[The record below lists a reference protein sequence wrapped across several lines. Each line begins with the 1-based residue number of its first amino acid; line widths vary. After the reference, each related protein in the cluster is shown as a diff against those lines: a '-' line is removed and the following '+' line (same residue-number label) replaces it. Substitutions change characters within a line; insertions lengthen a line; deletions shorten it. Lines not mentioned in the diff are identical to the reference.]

1 MAEAFE
7 LYASFKIDTSG
18 YTQEL
23 NKIRQEMQ
31 QFQQELNSL
40 AVHPTFDGGR
50 FRAELQQAQQQ
61 STQATEEIQRLQQQ
75 IQSLQQTADGNGGS
89 GGSGGGVLSGFLSQL
104 DVIGDIASGQFLANM
119 AVNGINSIIDGI
131 TGSID
136 ESIERASD
144 LVETQ
149 NVVDV
154 TFEDSAD
161 TINKWAQEALNA
173 YGITETKAKQYSSTL
188 GAMLKSM
195 GIADDQVLQMSMDM
209 AGLAAD
215 MASFYNLD
223 HDTAFEK
230 IRSGI
235 SGETEPLKALGLNLS
250 VANLNAFALE
260 KGMTK
265 AFDKMSQAEQATLR
279 YQYLLEATKDA
290 QGDFARTG
298 DSFSNEMRKLQTN
311 LDRIKTEFGKGL
323 LGVVTPAIS
332 LLNNVL
338 SDKSYQYTTAEKIMQ
353 ERDES
358 IYDAQATYA
367 QSLTIVNSMR
377 NMEQESGEA
386 VKATKAWQEALE
398 NLKNVM
404 PGLSQYVDLTSDAIM
419 GNTERI
425 KQYVDTVNGVSLYG
439 AHDTAVTDAQA
450 AVDETEK
457 QLESLYARRDYLNS
471 LIVGSNAEEV
481 KAAYQD
487 AAESAYASFVR
498 TMSDIGD
505 YTFADTL
512 EEFMREAPDG
522 SSQYN
527 DIIRARK
534 GFYSDFHHTFTDVQE
549 NAWEMFTDAMNLQS
563 FDSSAAVGELEEV
576 NKKIE
581 ETNDVLNENQTVLAR
596 ATAEREAYKRA
607 HPEVEKQVKF
617 NKAIEDE
624 KKALEDLKTALK
636 DVDTYRADTLKKA
649 QEAYKGVAS
658 GFSFMVKS
666 NWQEMQDMLNS
677 TYSEENVMGWWGQ
690 NADALNLYNSQLQ
703 QARAAGVDVGILQ
716 NLSSYS
722 DENEALL
729 TRILDIAANPEKLKE
744 MNDEYQRAR
753 DAENAI
759 AETTTE
765 LKLANDETYQ
775 AMLET
780 VQKSLEAFEQKDA
793 ITAYMAE
800 NDSALLAG
808 IDDMRKTLEAEIPGI
823 NALLEQLGFKQIDYE
838 LKDKP
843 WLSDFFFGDAD
854 QREEDI
860 AHEKTAPTLKEQA
873 QARRAREQ
881 ARARSGYADMIEE
894 GLMPDDIKA
903 RAQRWNRFVEAKT
916 QEMNDIVDILE
927 QRMEEN
933 QRQREAEEAE
943 QWNNRATKYMPPLYM
958 MDTIIANEAH
968 PKFVPN
974 TYIGAPSSEQQEK
987 TTGGNFFSAIES
999 AIEAAKEIES
1009 RTIQEGFVT
1018 QSIFNTLGE
1027 MMENYKE
1034 SLKNNSAPNIFSNGD
1049 GVLFVQVTNPD
1060 EIANAVS
1067 GLPPTT
1073 INNTFSVDG
1082 KTVATAVAPIVNK
1095 TIGRG
1100 IRGNLMKVVR

>member
-31 QFQQELNSL
+31 QFQQELNSF
-40 AVHPTFDGGR
+40 AVHPTFDAGR

-75 IQSLQQTADGNGGS
+75 IQSLQEAADGGGS
-89 GGSGGGVLSGFLSQL
+89 GDSGGGVLSGFLSRL

-119 AVNGINSIIDGI
+119 AVNGINSIIDGV

-136 ESIERASD
+136 ESIGLASD

-154 TFEDSAD
+154 TFEDSAS

-235 SGETEPLKALGLNLS
+235 SGETEPLKALGINMS

-260 KGMTK
+260 KGMNK

-358 IYDAQATYA
+358 IYDAKATYA

-377 NMEQESGEA
+377 NMEQESGKA

-481 KAAYQD
+481 KAAYHD
-487 AAESAYASFVR
+487 VVENAYQSFVR
-498 TMSDIGD
+498 TMAGTNAN
-505 YTFADTL
+505 YTFANTFD
-512 EEFMREAPDG
+512 EFFA
-522 SSQYN
+522 SQY
-527 DIIRARK
+527 DEVDRAIR
-534 GFYSDFHHTFTDVQE
+534 GVGDSSINLFDFGDMQDA
-549 NAWEMFTDAMNLQS
+549 AWSKLTEAMSLQT
-563 FDSSAAVGELEEV
+563 FDSSAAAGELEDV
-576 NKKIE
+576 NRQIA
-581 ETNDVLNENQTVLAR
+581 ETNDKLNENQTALAR
-596 ATAEREAYKRA
+596 ATAEWEAYKRA
-607 HPEVEKQVKF
+607 HPEAEEQVKF
-617 NKAIEDE
+617 NEAVENE

-658 GFSFMVKS
+658 GMGYMVTHK
-666 NWQEMQDMLNS
+666 QEEMKKLLD
-677 TYSEENVMGWWGQ
+677 TDYSKENVLSWYGT
-690 NADALNLYNSQLQ
+690 NADALHAYNDALQ
-703 QARAAGVDVGILQ
+703 QAEAAGVDVGILSGLTTYSRDNDAYLSRLL
-716 NLSSYS
+716 NL
-722 DENEALL
+722 
-729 TRILDIAANPEKLKE
+729 TPEEIKQL
-744 MNDEYQRAR
+744 NADYQRAR
-753 DAENAI
+753 DEENAM
-759 AETTTE
+759 AETKTRYT
-765 LKLANDETYQ
+765 LADDETYQ

-793 ITAYMAE
+793 IAAYMAE
-800 NDSALLAG
+800 NNSAVLAG
-808 IDDMRKTLEAEIPGI
+808 IDDMKQTLVKEIPQI
-823 NALLEQLGFKQIDYE
+823 NALLKILGFNNKIETKIHEWTTDFSQNETPYDFLGDISTGKGRAANAPLAVGGHLMEYWAPNPKTNPQELADVLAALEAKQKENQKVREGNGYWDKVQEAADKAYE
-838 LKDKP
+838 NRKQVAENLT
-843 WLSDFFFGDAD
+843 FI
-854 QREEDI
+854 REMHTTLETMQ
-860 AHEKTAPTLKEQA
+860 ENYLTALKE
-873 QARRAREQ
+873 R
-881 ARARSGYADMIEE
+881 
-894 GLMPDDIKA
+894 K
-903 RAQRWNRFVEAKT
+903 
-916 QEMNDIVDILE
+916 
-927 QRMEEN
+927 
-933 QRQREAEEAE
+933 
-943 QWNNRATKYMPPLYM
+943 
-958 MDTIIANEAH
+958 
-968 PKFVPN
+968 
-974 TYIGAPSSEQQEK
+974 
-987 TTGGNFFSAIES
+987 
-999 AIEAAKEIES
+999 
-1009 RTIQEGFVT
+1009 
-1018 QSIFNTLGE
+1018 
-1027 MMENYKE
+1027 
-1034 SLKNNSAPNIFSNGD
+1034 APNITNNED
-1049 GVLFVQVTNPD
+1049 GVLWVRIENPAD
-1060 EIANAVS
+1060 VAKAVS

-1073 INNTFSVDG
+1073 IQNNFSVDG
-1082 KTVATAVAPIVNK
+1082 KMIATAIAPYVNSAIGG
-1095 TIGRG
+1095 TIRS
-1100 IRGNLMKVVR
+1100 NLMFKKWGD

>member
-23 NKIRQEMQ
+23 NKIRQEME

-40 AVHPTFDGGR
+40 AIHPTFDGGR
-50 FRAELQQAQQQ
+50 FQAELQQAQQQ
-61 STQATEEIQRLQQQ
+61 STQATEEIKRLQQQ
-75 IQSLQQTADGNGGS
+75 IQSLQQAAEDS
-89 GGSGGGVLSGFLSQL
+89 GDDSKNSITGLLKR
-104 DVIGDIASGQFLANM
+104 IGIVGEIASGQFLGNM
-119 AVNGINSIIDGI
+119 FVNGVNTVIDGV
-131 TGSID
+131 TGSIS
-136 ESIERASD
+136 ESIELASD
-144 LVETQ
+144 LTETQ

-154 TFEDSAD
+154 TFEDSAS

-235 SGETEPLKALGLNLS
+235 SGETEPLKALGINMS

-260 KGMTK
+260 KGMNK

-338 SDKSYQYTTAEKIMQ
+338 SDKSYQYKDAEKIYT
-353 ERDES
+353 ERNQALF
-358 IYDAQATYA
+358 DAQATYA
-367 QSLTIVNSMR
+367 ESMTIVNAMR
-377 NMEQESGEA
+377 NMEDESGEA
-386 VKATKAWQEALE
+386 IKSTDAWRLAIEELI
-398 NLKNVM
+398 NVM
-404 PGLSQYVDLTSDAIM
+404 PGLAQYVDLTSDAII
-419 GNTERI
+419 GNTESI
-425 KQYVDTVNGVSLYG
+425 NQYVDAVNGVSQYA
-439 AHDTAVTDAQA
+439 AHENAVNDAA
-450 AVDETEK
+450 ALVDADK
-457 QLESLYARRDYLNS
+457 QELAKLNAYNQYLQSIIDSAESGT
-471 LIVGSNAEEV
+471 IKAER
-481 KAAYQD
+481 KAAL
-487 AAESAYASFVR
+487 ERAYEYFKSTVPNLA
-498 TMSDIGD
+498 
-505 YTFADTL
+505 FADTW
-512 EEFMREAPDG
+512 EEFTKSSPG
-522 SSQYN
+522 NPSQYTQQQN
-527 DIIRARK
+527 VQK
-534 GFYSDFHHTFTDVQE
+534 GLKREYGYYQLTGTAADAWNQLMEAEEAYNNPSAYYIAQQQE
-549 NAWEMFTDAMNLQS
+549 NQKQIEATTQKLQE
-563 FDSSAAVGELEEV
+563 DTKAY
-576 NKKIE
+576 
-581 ETNDVLNENQTVLAR
+581 ND
-596 ATAEREAYKRA
+596 ATAAQNDF
-607 HPEVEKQVKF
+607 VESNEKAKKQYDF
-617 NKAIEDE
+617 DKAVEDE
-624 KKALEDLKTALK
+624 KKSLEDLKTALK
-636 DVDTYRADTLKKA
+636 DVETYRADTLKKA

-658 GFSFMVKS
+658 GMGYMVTHT
-666 NWQEMQDMLNS
+666 QEEMKKLLD
-677 TYSEENVMGWWGQ
+677 TDYSKENVLSWYGT
-690 NADALNLYNSQLQ
+690 NADALHAYNDALQ
-703 QARAAGVDVGILQ
+703 QAEAAGVDVGILSGLTTYSRDNDAYLSRLL
-716 NLSSYS
+716 NL
-722 DENEALL
+722 
-729 TRILDIAANPEKLKE
+729 TPEEIKQL
-744 MNDEYQRAR
+744 NADYQRAR
-753 DAENAI
+753 DEENAM
-759 AETTTE
+759 AETKTRYT
-765 LKLANDETYQ
+765 LADDETYQ

-793 ITAYMAE
+793 IAAYMAE
-800 NDSALLAG
+800 NNSAFLAG
-808 IDDMRKTLEAEIPGI
+808 INTMRETLEAEIPGI
-823 NALLEQLGFKQIDYE
+823 NALLEQLGLKQIDYE

-843 WLSDFFFGDAD
+843 WISDFFVRGDAD

-860 AHEKTAPTLKEQA
+860 AHEKAAPTLKEQA

-881 ARARSGYADMIEE
+881 ARARSGYADMIED

-903 RAQRWNRFVEAKT
+903 RAQRWNRLVEMKT

-943 QWNNRATKYMPPLYM
+943 QWNNRATKDMPPLYM
-958 MDTIIANEAH
+958 MDTIIANAAH

-999 AIEAAKEIES
+999 AIDAAKEIES
-1009 RTIQEGFVT
+1009 RTIQEDFVT
-1018 QSIFNTLGE
+1018 QSIFNALGE

-1034 SLKNNSAPNIFSNGD
+1034 SLRNNSAPNIFSNSD
-1049 GVLFVQVTNPD
+1049 GVLFVQVTNPG

-1095 TIGRG
+1095 IIGRG
-1100 IRGNLMKVVR
+1100 IRGNLMEVAR

>member
-1 MAEAFE
+1 M
-7 LYASFKIDTSG
+7 
-18 YTQEL
+18 
-23 NKIRQEMQ
+23 
-31 QFQQELNSL
+31 
-40 AVHPTFDGGR
+40 
-50 FRAELQQAQQQ
+50 
-61 STQATEEIQRLQQQ
+61 
-75 IQSLQQTADGNGGS
+75 
-89 GGSGGGVLSGFLSQL
+89 
-104 DVIGDIASGQFLANM
+104 
-119 AVNGINSIIDGI
+119 
-131 TGSID
+131 
-136 ESIERASD
+136 
-144 LVETQ
+144 
-149 NVVDV
+149 
-154 TFEDSAD
+154 
-161 TINKWAQEALNA
+161 
-173 YGITETKAKQYSSTL
+173 
-188 GAMLKSM
+188 
-195 GIADDQVLQMSMDM
+195 
-209 AGLAAD
+209 
-215 MASFYNLD
+215 
-223 HDTAFEK
+223 
-230 IRSGI
+230 
-235 SGETEPLKALGLNLS
+235 S

-260 KGMTK
+260 KGMNK

-358 IYDAQATYA
+358 IYDAKATYA

-377 NMEQESGEA
+377 NMEQESGKA

-481 KAAYQD
+481 KAAYHD
-487 AAESAYASFVR
+487 VVENAYQSFVR
-498 TMSDIGD
+498 TMAGTNAN
-505 YTFADTL
+505 YTFANTFD
-512 EEFMREAPDG
+512 EFFA
-522 SSQYN
+522 SQY
-527 DIIRARK
+527 DEVDRAIR
-534 GFYSDFHHTFTDVQE
+534 GVGDSSINLFDFGDMQAA
-549 NAWEMFTDAMNLQS
+549 AWSKLTEAMSLQT
-563 FDSSAAVGELEEV
+563 FDSSAAAGELEDV
-576 NKKIE
+576 NRQIE
-581 ETNDVLNENQTVLAR
+581 ETNDKLNENQTALAR
-596 ATAEREAYKRA
+596 ATAEWEAYKRA
-607 HPEVEKQVKF
+607 HPEAEEQVKF
-617 NKAIEDE
+617 NEAIEDE

-658 GFSFMVKS
+658 GTGYMVTHTRA
-666 NWQEMQDMLNS
+666 EMDKLLA
-677 TYSEENVMGWWGQ
+677 TDYSKENVLSWYGT
-690 NADALNLYNSQLQ
+690 NADALHAYNDALQ
-703 QARAAGVDVGILQ
+703 QAEEAGVDVGILSGLTTYSRNNDAYLSRLL
-716 NLSSYS
+716 NL
-722 DENEALL
+722 
-729 TRILDIAANPEKLKE
+729 TPEEIKQL
-744 MNDEYQRAR
+744 NADYQRAR
-753 DAENAI
+753 DEENAM
-759 AETTTE
+759 AETKTRYT
-765 LKLANDETYQ
+765 LANDETYQ

-793 ITAYMAE
+793 IAAYMAE
-800 NDSALLAG
+800 NNNSLLAG
-808 IDDMRKTLEAEIPGI
+808 IDKMRKTLEAEIPGI
-823 NALLEQLGFKQIDYE
+823 NALLEQLGFKQINYKIKNKPWVHDYGGARAGYAD
-838 LKDKP
+838 LFADVAKDKNAFNK
-843 WLSDFFFGDAD
+843 DEA
-854 QREEDI
+854 
-860 AHEKTAPTLKEQA
+860 K
-873 QARRAREQ
+873 ARHAIK
-881 ARARSGYADMIEE
+881 ARARSGYADMIED

-903 RAQRWNRFVEAKT
+903 RAQRWNRLVEMKT

-943 QWNNRATKYMPPLYM
+943 QWNNRATKDMPPLYM
-958 MDTIIANEAH
+958 MHTIIANAAH

-987 TTGGNFFSAIES
+987 TTGGNVFSAIES
-999 AIEAAKEIES
+999 AIDAAKEIES
-1009 RTIQEGFVT
+1009 RTIQEDFVT
-1018 QSIFNTLGE
+1018 QSIFNALGE

-1034 SLKNNSAPNIFSNGD
+1034 SLRNNSAPNIFSNSD
-1049 GVLFVQVTNPD
+1049 GVLFVQVTNPN

-1082 KTVATAVAPIVNK
+1082 KTVATEVAPIVNK
-1095 TIGRG
+1095 IIGRA
-1100 IRGNLMKVVR
+1100 IRGNLMEVAR

>member
-23 NKIRQEMQ
+23 NKIRQEME

-40 AVHPTFDGGR
+40 AIHPTFDGGR
-50 FRAELQQAQQQ
+50 FRTELQQAQQQ
-61 STQATEEIQRLQQQ
+61 STQATEEIKRLQQQ
-75 IQSLQQTADGNGGS
+75 IQSLQEAAEDS
-89 GGSGGGVLSGFLSQL
+89 GDDSKNSITGLLKR
-104 DVIGDIASGQFLANM
+104 IGIVGEIASGQFLGNM
-119 AVNGINSIIDGI
+119 FVNGVNTVIDGV
-131 TGSID
+131 TGSIS
-136 ESIERASD
+136 ESIELASD
-144 LVETQ
+144 LTETQ

-154 TFEDSAD
+154 TFEDSAS

-235 SGETEPLKALGLNLS
+235 SGETEPLKALGINMS

-260 KGMTK
+260 KGMNK

-353 ERDES
+353 ERDDA
-358 IYDAQATYA
+358 IYDAKATYA

-481 KAAYQD
+481 KAAYHD
-487 AAESAYASFVR
+487 VVENAYQSFVR
-498 TMSDIGD
+498 TMAETNAN
-505 YTFADTL
+505 YTFANTFD
-512 EEFMREAPDG
+512 EFFA
-522 SSQYN
+522 SQY
-527 DIIRARK
+527 DEVDRAIR
-534 GFYSDFHHTFTDVQE
+534 GVGDSSINLFDFGDMQAA
-549 NAWEMFTDAMNLQS
+549 AWSKLTEAMSLQT
-563 FDSSAAVGELEEV
+563 FDSSAAAGELEDV
-576 NKKIE
+576 NRQIE
-581 ETNDVLNENQTVLAR
+581 ETNDKLNENQTALAR
-596 ATAEREAYKRA
+596 ATAEWEAYKRA
-607 HPEVEKQVKF
+607 HPEAEEQVKF
-617 NKAIEDE
+617 NEAVEDE

-636 DVDTYRADTLKKA
+636 DVETYRADTLKKA

-658 GFSFMVKS
+658 GMGYMVTHTRA
-666 NWQEMQDMLNS
+666 EMDKLLA
-677 TYSEENVMGWWGQ
+677 TDYSKENVLSWYGT
-690 NADALNLYNSQLQ
+690 NADALHAYNDALQ
-703 QARAAGVDVGILQ
+703 QAEAAGVDVGILSGLTTYSRDNDAYLSRLL
-716 NLSSYS
+716 NL
-722 DENEALL
+722 
-729 TRILDIAANPEKLKE
+729 TPEEIKQL
-744 MNDEYQRAR
+744 NADYQRAR
-753 DAENAI
+753 DEENAM
-759 AETTTE
+759 AETKTRYT
-765 LKLANDETYQ
+765 LADDETYQ

-780 VQKSLEAFEQKDA
+780 VKKSLEAFEQKDA
-793 ITAYMAE
+793 IAAYMAE
-800 NDSALLAG
+800 NNNSLLAG

-823 NALLEQLGFKQIDYE
+823 NALLEQLGFNPIDYE
-838 LKDKP
+838 IKDKP
-843 WLSDFFFGDAD
+843 WVHDFGGSRAGYAD
-854 QREEDI
+854 LFDDVAKDKNAFNKDEAKALHAI
-860 AHEKTAPTLKEQA
+860 K
-873 QARRAREQ
+873 
-881 ARARSGYADMIEE
+881 ARARSGYADMIED

-903 RAQRWNRFVEAKT
+903 RAQRWNRLVEMKT

-943 QWNNRATKYMPPLYM
+943 QWNNRATKDMPPLYM
-958 MDTIIANEAH
+958 MDTIIANAAH

-987 TTGGNFFSAIES
+987 TTGGNVFSAIES
-999 AIEAAKEIES
+999 AIDAAKEIES
-1009 RTIQEGFVT
+1009 RTIQEDFVT
-1018 QSIFNTLGE
+1018 QSIFNALGE

-1034 SLKNNSAPNIFSNGD
+1034 SLRNNSAPNIFSNSD
-1049 GVLFVQVTNPD
+1049 GVLFVQVKNPD

-1095 TIGRG
+1095 IIGRG
-1100 IRGNLMKVVR
+1100 IRGNLMEVAR

>member
-23 NKIRQEMQ
+23 NKIRQEME

-40 AVHPTFDGGR
+40 AIHPTFDGGR
-50 FRAELQQAQQQ
+50 FRTELQQAQQQ
-61 STQATEEIQRLQQQ
+61 STQATEEIKRLQQQ
-75 IQSLQQTADGNGGS
+75 IQSLQEAAEDS
-89 GGSGGGVLSGFLSQL
+89 GDDSKNSITGLLKR
-104 DVIGDIASGQFLANM
+104 IGIVGEIASGQFLGNM
-119 AVNGINSIIDGI
+119 FVNGVNTVIDGV
-131 TGSID
+131 TGSIS
-136 ESIERASD
+136 ESIGLASD

-154 TFEDSAD
+154 TFEDSAS

-235 SGETEPLKALGLNLS
+235 SGENEPLKTLGINMS

-265 AFDKMSQAEQATLR
+265 TFDKMTQAEQATLR

-338 SDKSYQYTTAEKIMQ
+338 SDKSYQQTAIEKIYS
-353 ERDES
+353 ERDAS
-358 IYDAQATYA
+358 LFDAEVAYQR
-367 QSLTIVNSMR
+367 SLTIVDSMR
-377 NMEQESGEA
+377 SIEDESGDA
-386 VKATKAWQEALE
+386 VKSTEEWRAALEAL
-398 NLKNVM
+398 KDVM
-404 PGLSQYVDLTSDAIM
+404 PGLSQYVDLTTDAII
-419 GNTERI
+419 GNDEAI
-425 KQYVDTVNGVSLYG
+425 QNYVDTLHGVTKYNSY
-439 AHDTAVTDAQA
+439 DQAVSDAQKRYDDLQTQIAEKEADIAKRELLIQSSDELQKLYDKRVEDAWRTYAQRYGYEPDYQTARNMPASDVRSYAYATGTTANPHANLGGLVTGLNAEQIYYFDLFRNAQNAAKDPLAQEKAELESEKEELAEFVPQAEAA
-450 AVDETEK
+450 AVALDDVKKSREEYVNSPEGRK
-457 QLESLYARRDYLNS
+457 AKLNS
-471 LIVGSNAEEV
+471 DF
-481 KAAYQD
+481 KD
-487 AAESAYASFVR
+487 AV
-498 TMSDIGD
+498 
-505 YTFADTL
+505 
-512 EEFMREAPDG
+512 
-522 SSQYN
+522 
-527 DIIRARK
+527 
-534 GFYSDFHHTFTDVQE
+534 
-549 NAWEMFTDAMNLQS
+549 DA
-563 FDSSAAVGELEEV
+563 
-576 NKKIE
+576 
-581 ETNDVLNENQTVLAR
+581 
-596 ATAEREAYKRA
+596 
-607 HPEVEKQVKF
+607 
-617 NKAIEDE
+617 E

-658 GFSFMVKS
+658 GMGYMVTHT
-666 NWQEMQDMLNS
+666 QEEMKKLLD
-677 TYSEENVMGWWGQ
+677 TDYSKENVLSWYGT
-690 NADALNLYNSQLQ
+690 NADALHAYNDALQ
-703 QARAAGVDVGILQ
+703 QAEASGVDVGILSGLTTYSRDNDAYLSRLL
-716 NLSSYS
+716 NL
-722 DENEALL
+722 
-729 TRILDIAANPEKLKE
+729 TPEEIKQL
-744 MNDEYQRAR
+744 NADYQRAR
-753 DAENAI
+753 DEENAM
-759 AETTTE
+759 AETKTRYT
-765 LKLANDETYQ
+765 LADDETYQ

-780 VQKSLEAFEQKDA
+780 VKKSLEAFEQKDA
-793 ITAYMAE
+793 IAAYMAE
-800 NDSALLAG
+800 NNNSLLVG

-823 NALLEQLGFKQIDYE
+823 NALLEQLGFNPIDYE
-838 LKDKP
+838 IKDKP
-843 WLSDFFFGDAD
+843 WVHDFGGSRAGYAD
-854 QREEDI
+854 LFDDVAKDKNAFNKDEAKALHAI
-860 AHEKTAPTLKEQA
+860 K
-873 QARRAREQ
+873 
-881 ARARSGYADMIEE
+881 ARARSGYADMIED

-903 RAQRWNRFVEAKT
+903 RAQRWNRLVKMKT

-927 QRMEEN
+927 QRMVGN

-943 QWNNRATKYMPPLYM
+943 QWNNRATKDMPPLYM
-958 MDTIIANEAH
+958 MDTIIANAAH

-987 TTGGNFFSAIES
+987 TTGGNVFSAIES
-999 AIEAAKEIES
+999 AIDAAKEIES
-1009 RTIQEGFVT
+1009 RTIQEDFVT
-1018 QSIFNTLGE
+1018 QSISNALGE

-1034 SLKNNSAPNIFSNGD
+1034 SLRNNSAPNIFSNSD
-1049 GVLFVQVTNPD
+1049 GVLCVQVTNPA

-1082 KTVATAVAPIVNK
+1082 KTVATEVAPIVNK
-1095 TIGRG
+1095 IIGRG
-1100 IRGNLMKVVR
+1100 IRGNLMEVAR

>member
-1 MAEAFE
+1 M
-7 LYASFKIDTSG
+7 
-18 YTQEL
+18 
-23 NKIRQEMQ
+23 
-31 QFQQELNSL
+31 
-40 AVHPTFDGGR
+40 
-50 FRAELQQAQQQ
+50 
-61 STQATEEIQRLQQQ
+61 
-75 IQSLQQTADGNGGS
+75 
-89 GGSGGGVLSGFLSQL
+89 
-104 DVIGDIASGQFLANM
+104 
-119 AVNGINSIIDGI
+119 
-131 TGSID
+131 
-136 ESIERASD
+136 
-144 LVETQ
+144 
-149 NVVDV
+149 
-154 TFEDSAD
+154 
-161 TINKWAQEALNA
+161 
-173 YGITETKAKQYSSTL
+173 
-188 GAMLKSM
+188 
-195 GIADDQVLQMSMDM
+195 
-209 AGLAAD
+209 
-215 MASFYNLD
+215 
-223 HDTAFEK
+223 
-230 IRSGI
+230 
-235 SGETEPLKALGLNLS
+235 S

-260 KGMTK
+260 KGMNK

-353 ERDES
+353 ERDDA
-358 IYDAQATYA
+358 IYDAKATYA

-481 KAAYQD
+481 KAAYHD
-487 AAESAYASFVR
+487 VVENAYQSFVR
-498 TMSDIGD
+498 TMAETNAN
-505 YTFADTL
+505 YTFANTFD
-512 EEFMREAPDG
+512 EFFA
-522 SSQYN
+522 SQY
-527 DIIRARK
+527 DEVDRAIR
-534 GFYSDFHHTFTDVQE
+534 GVGDSSINLFDFGDMQAA
-549 NAWEMFTDAMNLQS
+549 AWSKLTEAMSLQT
-563 FDSSAAVGELEEV
+563 FDSSAAAGELEDV
-576 NKKIE
+576 NKQIE
-581 ETNDVLNENQTVLAR
+581 ETNEELNENLTALAR
-596 ATAEREAYKRA
+596 ATAEWEAYKRA
-607 HPEVEKQVKF
+607 HPEAEEQVKF
-617 NKAIEDE
+617 NEAVEDE

-636 DVDTYRADTLKKA
+636 DVETYRADTLKKA

-658 GFSFMVKS
+658 GMGYMVTHT
-666 NWQEMQDMLNS
+666 QEEMKKLLD
-677 TYSEENVMGWWGQ
+677 TDYSKENVLSWYGT
-690 NADALNLYNSQLQ
+690 NADALHAYNDALQ
-703 QARAAGVDVGILQ
+703 QAEAAGVDVGILSGLTTYSRDNDAYLSRLL
-716 NLSSYS
+716 NL
-722 DENEALL
+722 
-729 TRILDIAANPEKLKE
+729 TPEEIKQL
-744 MNDEYQRAR
+744 NADYQRAR
-753 DAENAI
+753 DEENAM
-759 AETTTE
+759 AETKTR
-765 LKLANDETYQ
+765 LALADDETYQ

-780 VQKSLEAFEQKDA
+780 VQKSLEAFEQKDEIA
-793 ITAYMAE
+793 AYMAE
-800 NDSALLAG
+800 NNKSLLAG
-808 IDDMRKTLEAEIPGI
+808 IDKMRKTLEAEIPGI

-843 WLSDFFFGDAD
+843 WISDFFVRGDAD

-881 ARARSGYADMIEE
+881 ARARSGYADMIED

-903 RAQRWNRFVEAKT
+903 RAQRWNRLVEMKT

-943 QWNNRATKYMPPLYM
+943 QWNNRATKDMPPLYM
-958 MDTIIANEAH
+958 MDTIIANAAH

-987 TTGGNFFSAIES
+987 TTGGNVFSAIES
-999 AIEAAKEIES
+999 AIDAAKEIES
-1009 RTIQEGFVT
+1009 RTIQEDFVT
-1018 QSIFNTLGE
+1018 QSIFNALGE

-1034 SLKNNSAPNIFSNGD
+1034 SLRNNSAPNIFSNSD
-1049 GVLFVQVTNPD
+1049 GVLFVQVTNPG

-1095 TIGRG
+1095 IIGRG
-1100 IRGNLMKVVR
+1100 IRGNLMEVAR

>member
-1 MAEAFE
+1 M
-7 LYASFKIDTSG
+7 
-18 YTQEL
+18 
-23 NKIRQEMQ
+23 
-31 QFQQELNSL
+31 
-40 AVHPTFDGGR
+40 
-50 FRAELQQAQQQ
+50 
-61 STQATEEIQRLQQQ
+61 
-75 IQSLQQTADGNGGS
+75 
-89 GGSGGGVLSGFLSQL
+89 
-104 DVIGDIASGQFLANM
+104 
-119 AVNGINSIIDGI
+119 
-131 TGSID
+131 
-136 ESIERASD
+136 
-144 LVETQ
+144 
-149 NVVDV
+149 
-154 TFEDSAD
+154 
-161 TINKWAQEALNA
+161 
-173 YGITETKAKQYSSTL
+173 
-188 GAMLKSM
+188 
-195 GIADDQVLQMSMDM
+195 
-209 AGLAAD
+209 
-215 MASFYNLD
+215 
-223 HDTAFEK
+223 
-230 IRSGI
+230 
-235 SGETEPLKALGLNLS
+235 S

-260 KGMTK
+260 KGMNK

-358 IYDAQATYA
+358 IYDAKATYA

-398 NLKNVM
+398 NLKTVM

-481 KAAYQD
+481 KAAYHD
-487 AAESAYASFVR
+487 VVENAYQSFVR
-498 TMSDIGD
+498 TMAGTNAN
-505 YTFADTL
+505 YTFANTFD
-512 EEFMREAPDG
+512 EFFA
-522 SSQYN
+522 SQY
-527 DIIRARK
+527 DEVDRAIR
-534 GFYSDFHHTFTDVQE
+534 GVGDSSINLFDFGDMQAA
-549 NAWEMFTDAMNLQS
+549 AWSKLTEAMSLQT
-563 FDSSAAVGELEEV
+563 FDSSAAAGELEDV
-576 NKKIE
+576 NRQIE
-581 ETNDVLNENQTVLAR
+581 ETNDKLNENQTALER
-596 ATAEREAYKRA
+596 ATAEWEAYKRA
-607 HPEVEKQVKF
+607 HPEAEEQVKF
-617 NKAIEDE
+617 NEAVEDE

-636 DVDTYRADTLKKA
+636 DVGTYRADTLKKA

-658 GFSFMVKS
+658 GMGYMVTHT
-666 NWQEMQDMLNS
+666 QEEMKKLLD
-677 TYSEENVMGWWGQ
+677 TDYSKENVLSWYGT
-690 NADALNLYNSQLQ
+690 NADALHAYNDALQ
-703 QARAAGVDVGILQ
+703 QAEAAGVDVGILSGLTTYSRDNDAYLSRLL
-716 NLSSYS
+716 NL
-722 DENEALL
+722 
-729 TRILDIAANPEKLKE
+729 TPEEIKQL
-744 MNDEYQRAR
+744 NADYQRAR
-753 DAENAI
+753 DEENAM
-759 AETTTE
+759 AETKTRYT
-765 LKLANDETYQ
+765 LADDETYQ

-793 ITAYMAE
+793 IAAYMAE
-800 NDSALLAG
+800 NNSAVLAG
-808 IDDMRKTLEAEIPGI
+808 INTMRETLEAEIPGI

-843 WLSDFFFGDAD
+843 WISDFFVRGDAD

-881 ARARSGYADMIEE
+881 ARARSGYADMIED

-903 RAQRWNRFVEAKT
+903 RAQRWNRLVEMKT

-943 QWNNRATKYMPPLYM
+943 QWNNRATKDMPPLYM
-958 MDTIIANEAH
+958 MDTIIANAAH

-987 TTGGNFFSAIES
+987 TTGGNVFSAIES
-999 AIEAAKEIES
+999 AIDAAKEIES
-1009 RTIQEGFVT
+1009 RTIQEDFVT
-1018 QSIFNTLGE
+1018 QSIFNALGE

-1034 SLKNNSAPNIFSNGD
+1034 SLRNNSAPNIFSNSD
-1049 GVLFVQVTNPD
+1049 GVLFVEVINPG

-1095 TIGRG
+1095 IIGRG
-1100 IRGNLMKVVR
+1100 IRGNLMEVAR

>member
-31 QFQQELNSL
+31 QFQQELNSF

-50 FRAELQQAQQQ
+50 FRTELHQAQQQ

-75 IQSLQQTADGNGGS
+75 IQSLQQAADGNSGS

-104 DVIGDIASGQFLANM
+104 DVIGDIASGQFIANM
-119 AVNGINSIIDGI
+119 AVNGINSIIDGV

-136 ESIERASD
+136 ESIGLASD

-154 TFEDSAD
+154 TFEDSAS

-235 SGETEPLKALGLNLS
+235 SGETEPLKALGINMS

-260 KGMTK
+260 KGMNK

-338 SDKSYQYTTAEKIMQ
+338 SDKSYQYKDAEKIYT
-353 ERDES
+353 ERNQALF
-358 IYDAQATYA
+358 DAQATYA
-367 QSLTIVNSMR
+367 ESMTIVNAMR
-377 NMEQESGEA
+377 NMEDESGEA
-386 VKATKAWQEALE
+386 IKSTDAWRLAIEELI
-398 NLKNVM
+398 NVM
-404 PGLSQYVDLTSDAIM
+404 PGLAQYVDLTSDAII
-419 GNTERI
+419 GNTESI
-425 KQYVDTVNGVSLYG
+425 NQYVDAVNGVSQYA
-439 AHDTAVTDAQA
+439 AHENAVNDAA
-450 AVDETEK
+450 ALVDADK
-457 QLESLYARRDYLNS
+457 QELAKLNAYNQYLQSIIDSAESGT
-471 LIVGSNAEEV
+471 IKAER
-481 KAAYQD
+481 KAAL
-487 AAESAYASFVR
+487 ERAYEYFKSTVPNLA
-498 TMSDIGD
+498 
-505 YTFADTL
+505 FADTW
-512 EEFMREAPDG
+512 EEFTKSSPG
-522 SSQYN
+522 NPSQYTQQQN
-527 DIIRARK
+527 VQK
-534 GFYSDFHHTFTDVQE
+534 GLKREYGYYQLTGTAADAWNQLMEAEEAYNNPSAYYIAQQQE
-549 NAWEMFTDAMNLQS
+549 NQKQIEATTQKLQE
-563 FDSSAAVGELEEV
+563 DTKAY
-576 NKKIE
+576 
-581 ETNDVLNENQTVLAR
+581 ND
-596 ATAEREAYKRA
+596 ATAAQNDF
-607 HPEVEKQVKF
+607 VESNEKAKKQYDF
-617 NKAIEDE
+617 DKAVEDE

-636 DVDTYRADTLKKA
+636 DVETYRADTLKKA

-658 GFSFMVKS
+658 GMGYMVTHT
-666 NWQEMQDMLNS
+666 QEEMKKLLD
-677 TYSEENVMGWWGQ
+677 TDYSKENVLSWYGT
-690 NADALNLYNSQLQ
+690 NADALHAYNDALQ
-703 QARAAGVDVGILQ
+703 QAEASGVDIGILSGLTTYSRDNDAYLSRLL
-716 NLSSYS
+716 NL
-722 DENEALL
+722 
-729 TRILDIAANPEKLKE
+729 TPEEIQQL
-744 MNDEYQRAR
+744 NADYQRAR
-753 DAENAI
+753 DEENAM
-759 AETTTE
+759 AETKTRYT
-765 LKLANDETYQ
+765 LADDETYQ

-793 ITAYMAE
+793 IAAYMAE
-800 NDSALLAG
+800 NNSAFLAG
-808 IDDMRKTLEAEIPGI
+808 IDTMRKTLEAEIPGI

-838 LKDKP
+838 LEDKP
-843 WLSDFFFGDAD
+843 WISDSFVRGDAD
-854 QREEDI
+854 QREKDI

-881 ARARSGYADMIEE
+881 ARARSGYADMIED

-903 RAQRWNRFVEAKT
+903 RAQRWNRLVEMKT

-943 QWNNRATKYMPPLYM
+943 QWNNRATKDMPPLYM
-958 MDTIIANEAH
+958 MDTIIANAAH

-987 TTGGNFFSAIES
+987 TTGGNVFSAIES
-999 AIEAAKEIES
+999 AIDAAKEIES
-1009 RTIQEGFVT
+1009 RTIQEDFVT
-1018 QSIFNTLGE
+1018 QSIFNALGE

-1034 SLKNNSAPNIFSNGD
+1034 SLRNNSAPNIFSNSD

-1082 KTVATAVAPIVNK
+1082 KTVATEVAPIVNK
-1095 TIGRG
+1095 IIGRG
-1100 IRGNLMKVVR
+1100 IRGNLMEVAR

>member
-23 NKIRQEMQ
+23 NKIRQEME

-40 AVHPTFDGGR
+40 AIHPTFDGGR
-50 FRAELQQAQQQ
+50 FRTELQQAQQQ
-61 STQATEEIQRLQQQ
+61 STQATEEIKRLQQQ
-75 IQSLQQTADGNGGS
+75 IQSLQEAAEDS
-89 GGSGGGVLSGFLSQL
+89 GDDSKNSITGLLKR
-104 DVIGDIASGQFLANM
+104 IGIVGEIASGQFLGNM
-119 AVNGINSIIDGI
+119 FVNGVNTVIDGV
-131 TGSID
+131 TGSIS
-136 ESIERASD
+136 ESIGLASD

-154 TFEDSAD
+154 TFEDSAS

-235 SGETEPLKALGLNLS
+235 SGETEPLKALGINMS

-260 KGMTK
+260 KGMNK

-358 IYDAQATYA
+358 IYDAKATYA

-487 AAESAYASFVR
+487 AAESAYSSFVS
-498 TMSDIGD
+498 TMSDISD

-512 EEFMREAPDG
+512 EGFMREAPDG

-527 DIIRARK
+527 DIIRARN
-534 GFYSDFHHTFTDVQE
+534 GFYSEFHHTFTDLQE
-549 NAWEMFTDAMNLQS
+549 DAWEMLTDAMNLQS
-563 FDSSAAVGELEEV
+563 SDSSAAAGELEEV
-576 NKKIE
+576 NRQIE
-581 ETNDVLNENQTVLAR
+581 ETNDKLNENQTALAR
-596 ATAEREAYKRA
+596 ATAEWEAYKRA
-607 HPEVEKQVKF
+607 HPEAEKQVKF
-617 NKAIEDE
+617 NAAVEDE
-624 KKALEDLKTALK
+624 KKALEDIKTALK
-636 DVDTYRADTLKKA
+636 DVYTYRADTLKKA
-649 QEAYKGVAS
+649 QESYKGVAS
-658 GFSFMVKS
+658 GMGYMVTHT
-666 NWQEMQDMLNS
+666 QAEMDKLLA
-677 TYSEENVMGWWGQ
+677 TDYSKENVLSWYGT
-690 NADALNLYNSQLQ
+690 NADALHAYNDALQ
-703 QARAAGVDVGILQ
+703 QAEAAGVDVGILSGLTTYSRDNDAYLSRLL
-716 NLSSYS
+716 NL
-722 DENEALL
+722 
-729 TRILDIAANPEKLKE
+729 TPEEIKQL
-744 MNDEYQRAR
+744 NADYQRAR
-753 DAENAI
+753 DEENAM
-759 AETTTE
+759 AETKTRYA
-765 LKLANDETYQ
+765 LADDETYQ

-780 VQKSLEAFEQKDA
+780 VQKLLEAFDQKDE

-800 NDSALLAG
+800 NDSAFLAG
-808 IDDMRKTLEAEIPGI
+808 IDDMKQTLVKEIPKI
-823 NALLEQLGFKQIDYE
+823 NALLKFLGFNNKIATKIHEWRTDFSQNETPYDFLGDISTGKGRSANAPLAVGGHLMKYWAPNPETNPQELADVLAALEAKQKENQKVREGNGYWDKVQEAADKAYE
-838 LKDKP
+838 NRKQVAKNLT
-843 WLSDFFFGDAD
+843 FI
-854 QREEDI
+854 REMHTTFETMQ
-860 AHEKTAPTLKEQA
+860 ENYLTALKE
-873 QARRAREQ
+873 R
-881 ARARSGYADMIEE
+881 
-894 GLMPDDIKA
+894 K
-903 RAQRWNRFVEAKT
+903 
-916 QEMNDIVDILE
+916 
-927 QRMEEN
+927 
-933 QRQREAEEAE
+933 
-943 QWNNRATKYMPPLYM
+943 
-958 MDTIIANEAH
+958 
-968 PKFVPN
+968 VPN
-974 TYIGAPSSEQQEK
+974 IT
-987 TTGGNFFSAIES
+987 
-999 AIEAAKEIES
+999 
-1009 RTIQEGFVT
+1009 
-1018 QSIFNTLGE
+1018 
-1027 MMENYKE
+1027 
-1034 SLKNNSAPNIFSNGD
+1034 NNED
-1049 GVLFVQVTNPD
+1049 GVLWVRIENPAD
-1060 EIANAVS
+1060 VAKAVS

-1073 INNTFSVDG
+1073 IQNNFSVDG
-1082 KTVATAVAPIVNK
+1082 KMIATAIAPYVNSAIGG
-1095 TIGRG
+1095 TIRS
-1100 IRGNLMKVVR
+1100 NLMFTKWGD

>member
-23 NKIRQEMQ
+23 NKIRQEME

-40 AVHPTFDGGR
+40 AIHPTFDGGR
-50 FRAELQQAQQQ
+50 FRTELQQAQQQ
-61 STQATEEIQRLQQQ
+61 STQATEEIKRLQQQ
-75 IQSLQQTADGNGGS
+75 IQSLQEAAEDS
-89 GGSGGGVLSGFLSQL
+89 GDDSKNSITGLLKR
-104 DVIGDIASGQFLANM
+104 IGIVGEIASGQFLGNM
-119 AVNGINSIIDGI
+119 FVNGVNTVIDGV
-131 TGSID
+131 TGSIS
-136 ESIERASD
+136 ESIELASD
-144 LVETQ
+144 LTETQ

-154 TFEDSAD
+154 TFEDSAS

-235 SGETEPLKALGLNLS
+235 SGETEPLKALGINMS

-260 KGMTK
+260 KGMNK

-338 SDKSYQYTTAEKIMQ
+338 SDKSYQYKDAEKIYT
-353 ERDES
+353 ERNQALF
-358 IYDAQATYA
+358 DAQATYA
-367 QSLTIVNSMR
+367 ESMTIVNAMR
-377 NMEQESGEA
+377 NMEDESGEA
-386 VKATKAWQEALE
+386 IKSTDAWRLAIEELI
-398 NLKNVM
+398 NVM
-404 PGLSQYVDLTSDAIM
+404 PGLAQYVDLTSDAII
-419 GNTERI
+419 GNTESI
-425 KQYVDTVNGVSLYG
+425 NQYVDAVNGVSQYA
-439 AHDTAVTDAQA
+439 AHENAVNDAA
-450 AVDETEK
+450 ALVDADK
-457 QLESLYARRDYLNS
+457 QELAKLNAYNQYLQSIIDSAESGT
-471 LIVGSNAEEV
+471 IKAER
-481 KAAYQD
+481 KAAL
-487 AAESAYASFVR
+487 ERAYEYFKSTVPNLA
-498 TMSDIGD
+498 
-505 YTFADTL
+505 FADTW
-512 EEFMREAPDG
+512 EEFTKSSPG
-522 SSQYN
+522 NPSQYTQQQN
-527 DIIRARK
+527 VQK
-534 GFYSDFHHTFTDVQE
+534 GLKREYGYYQLTGTAADAWNQLMEAEEAYNNPSAYYIAQQQE
-549 NAWEMFTDAMNLQS
+549 NQKQIEATTQKLQE
-563 FDSSAAVGELEEV
+563 DTKAY
-576 NKKIE
+576 
-581 ETNDVLNENQTVLAR
+581 ND
-596 ATAEREAYKRA
+596 ATAAQNDFVKSN
-607 HPEVEKQVKF
+607 EKAKKQYDFDKAVK
-617 NKAIEDE
+617 DE

-636 DVDTYRADTLKKA
+636 DVETYRADTLKKA

-658 GFSFMVKS
+658 GMGYMVTHT
-666 NWQEMQDMLNS
+666 QEEMKKLLD
-677 TYSEENVMGWWGQ
+677 TDYSKENVLSWYGT
-690 NADALNLYNSQLQ
+690 NADALHAYNDALQ
-703 QARAAGVDVGILQ
+703 QAEAAGVDVGILSGLTTYSRDNDAYLSRLL
-716 NLSSYS
+716 NL
-722 DENEALL
+722 
-729 TRILDIAANPEKLKE
+729 TPEEIKQL
-744 MNDEYQRAR
+744 NADYQRAR
-753 DAENAI
+753 DEENAM
-759 AETTTE
+759 AETKTRYT
-765 LKLANDETYQ
+765 LADDETYQ

-793 ITAYMAE
+793 IAAYMAE
-800 NDSALLAG
+800 NNSAFLAG
-808 IDDMRKTLEAEIPGI
+808 IDTMRKTLEAEIPGI
-823 NALLEQLGFKQIDYE
+823 NALLEQLGLKQIDYE

-843 WLSDFFFGDAD
+843 WISDFYGRGDAD

-860 AHEKTAPTLKEQA
+860 AHEKAAPTLKEQA

-881 ARARSGYADMIEE
+881 ARARSGYADMIED

-903 RAQRWNRFVEAKT
+903 RAQRWNRLVEMKT

-933 QRQREAEEAE
+933 QSQREAEEAE
-943 QWNNRATKYMPPLYM
+943 QWNNRATKDMPPLYM
-958 MDTIIANEAH
+958 MDTIIANAAH

-987 TTGGNFFSAIES
+987 TTGGNVFSAIES

-1009 RTIQEGFVT
+1009 RTIQEDFVT
-1018 QSIFNTLGE
+1018 QSIFNALGE

-1034 SLKNNSAPNIFSNGD
+1034 SLRNNSAPNIFSNSD
-1049 GVLFVQVTNPD
+1049 GVLFVQVTNPG

-1082 KTVATAVAPIVNK
+1082 KTVATEVAPIVNK
-1095 TIGRG
+1095 IIGRG
-1100 IRGNLMKVVR
+1100 IRGNLMEVAR

>member
-23 NKIRQEMQ
+23 NKIRQEME
-31 QFQQELNSL
+31 QFQQELNSF

-50 FRAELQQAQQQ
+50 FRTELQQAQQQ
-61 STQATEEIQRLQQQ
+61 STQATEEIKRLQQQ
-75 IQSLQQTADGNGGS
+75 IQSLQEAADGGGS
-89 GGSGGGVLSGFLSQL
+89 GDSGGGVLSGFLSRL

-119 AVNGINSIIDGI
+119 AVNGINSIIDGV

-136 ESIERASD
+136 ESIGLASD

-154 TFEDSAD
+154 TFEDSAS

-235 SGETEPLKALGLNLS
+235 SGETEPLKALGINMS

-260 KGMTK
+260 KGMNK

-358 IYDAQATYA
+358 IYDAKATYA

-377 NMEQESGEA
+377 NMEQESGKA

-471 LIVGSNAEEV
+471 LIVVSNAEEV
-481 KAAYQD
+481 KAAYHD
-487 AAESAYASFVR
+487 VVENAYQSFVR
-498 TMSDIGD
+498 TMAGTNAN
-505 YTFADTL
+505 YTFANTFD
-512 EEFMREAPDG
+512 EFFA
-522 SSQYN
+522 SQY
-527 DIIRARK
+527 DEVDRAIR
-534 GFYSDFHHTFTDVQE
+534 GVGDSSINLFDFGDMQAA
-549 NAWEMFTDAMNLQS
+549 AWSKLTEAMSLQT
-563 FDSSAAVGELEEV
+563 FDSSAAAGELEDV
-576 NKKIE
+576 NRQIA
-581 ETNDVLNENQTVLAR
+581 ETNDKLNENQTALAR
-596 ATAEREAYKRA
+596 ATAEWEAYKRA
-607 HPEVEKQVKF
+607 HPEAEEQVKF
-617 NKAIEDE
+617 NEAVENE

-658 GFSFMVKS
+658 GMGYMVTHK
-666 NWQEMQDMLNS
+666 QEEMKKLLD
-677 TYSEENVMGWWGQ
+677 TDYSKENVLSWYGT
-690 NADALNLYNSQLQ
+690 NADALHAYNDALQ
-703 QARAAGVDVGILQ
+703 QAEAAGVDVGILSGLTTYSRDNDAYLSRLL
-716 NLSSYS
+716 NL
-722 DENEALL
+722 
-729 TRILDIAANPEKLKE
+729 TPEEIQQL
-744 MNDEYQRAR
+744 NADYQRAR
-753 DAENAI
+753 DEENAM
-759 AETTTE
+759 AETKTR
-765 LKLANDETYQ
+765 LALADDETYQ

-793 ITAYMAE
+793 IAAYMAE
-800 NDSALLAG
+800 NNNSLLAG
-808 IDDMRKTLEAEIPGI
+808 IDKMRKTLEAEIPGI
-823 NALLEQLGFKQIDYE
+823 NALLEQLGFKQIDYKI
-838 LKDKP
+838 KDKP
-843 WLSDFFFGDAD
+843 WVHDYGGARAGYAD
-854 QREEDI
+854 LFADVAKDKNAFNKDEAKALHAI
-860 AHEKTAPTLKEQA
+860 K
-873 QARRAREQ
+873 
-881 ARARSGYADMIEE
+881 ARARSGYADMIED

-903 RAQRWNRFVEAKT
+903 RAQRWNRLVEMKT

-943 QWNNRATKYMPPLYM
+943 QWNNRATKDMPPLYM
-958 MDTIIANEAH
+958 MDTIIANAAH

-987 TTGGNFFSAIES
+987 TTGGNVFSAIES
-999 AIEAAKEIES
+999 AIDAAKEIES
-1009 RTIQEGFVT
+1009 RTIQEDFVT
-1018 QSIFNTLGE
+1018 QSIFNALGE

-1034 SLKNNSAPNIFSNGD
+1034 SLRNNSAPNIFSNSD
-1049 GVLFVQVTNPD
+1049 GVLFVQVTNPG

-1073 INNTFSVDG
+1073 INNTLSVDG

-1095 TIGRG
+1095 IIGRG
-1100 IRGNLMKVVR
+1100 IRGNLMEVAR

>member
-31 QFQQELNSL
+31 QFQQELNSF
-40 AVHPTFDGGR
+40 AVHPTFDAGR

-75 IQSLQQTADGNGGS
+75 IQSLQEAADGGGS
-89 GGSGGGVLSGFLSQL
+89 GDSGGGVLSGFLSRL

-119 AVNGINSIIDGI
+119 AVNGINSIIDGV

-136 ESIERASD
+136 ESIGLASD

-154 TFEDSAD
+154 TFEDSAS

-235 SGETEPLKALGLNLS
+235 SGETEPLKALGINMS

-260 KGMTK
+260 KGMNK

-358 IYDAQATYA
+358 IYDAKATYA

-377 NMEQESGEA
+377 NMEQESGKA
-386 VKATKAWQEALE
+386 VKETKAWQEALE

-481 KAAYQD
+481 KAAYHD
-487 AAESAYASFVR
+487 VVENAYQSFVR
-498 TMSDIGD
+498 TMAGTNAN
-505 YTFADTL
+505 YTFANTL
-512 EEFMREAPDG
+512 DEFLA
-522 SSQYN
+522 SQY
-527 DIIRARK
+527 DEVDRAIR
-534 GFYSDFHHTFTDVQE
+534 GVGDSSINLFDFGDMQAA
-549 NAWEMFTDAMNLQS
+549 AWSKLTEAMSLQT
-563 FDSSAAVGELEEV
+563 FDSSAAAGELEDV
-576 NKKIE
+576 NRQIA
-581 ETNDVLNENQTVLAR
+581 ETNDKLNENQTALAR

-607 HPEVEKQVKF
+607 HPEAEEQVKF
-617 NKAIEDE
+617 NEAVENE

-649 QEAYKGVAS
+649 KEAYKGVAS
-658 GFSFMVKS
+658 GMGYMVTHK
-666 NWQEMQDMLNS
+666 QEEMKKLLD
-677 TYSEENVMGWWGQ
+677 TDYSKENVLSWYGT
-690 NADALNLYNSQLQ
+690 NADALHAYNDALQ
-703 QARAAGVDVGILQ
+703 QAEAAGVDVGILSGLTTYSRDNDAYLSRLL
-716 NLSSYS
+716 NL
-722 DENEALL
+722 
-729 TRILDIAANPEKLKE
+729 TPEEIKQL
-744 MNDEYQRAR
+744 NADYQRAR
-753 DAENAI
+753 DEENAM
-759 AETTTE
+759 AETKTRYT
-765 LKLANDETYQ
+765 LADDETYQ

-780 VQKSLEAFEQKDA
+780 VQKSLEAFEQKAA
-793 ITAYMAE
+793 IAAYMAE
-800 NDSALLAG
+800 NNSAVLAG
-808 IDDMRKTLEAEIPGI
+808 IDDMKQTLVKEIPQI
-823 NALLEQLGFKQIDYE
+823 NALLKSLGFNNKIETKIPEWRTDFSQNETPYDFLGDISTGKGRAANAPLADVLAALEAKQKENQKVREGNGYWDKVQEAADKAYE
-838 LKDKP
+838 NRKQEAKK
-843 WLSDFFFGDAD
+843 FTFI
-854 QREEDI
+854 REMHTTLETMQ
-860 AHEKTAPTLKEQA
+860 ENYLTALKE
-873 QARRAREQ
+873 R
-881 ARARSGYADMIEE
+881 
-894 GLMPDDIKA
+894 K
-903 RAQRWNRFVEAKT
+903 
-916 QEMNDIVDILE
+916 
-927 QRMEEN
+927 
-933 QRQREAEEAE
+933 
-943 QWNNRATKYMPPLYM
+943 
-958 MDTIIANEAH
+958 
-968 PKFVPN
+968 
-974 TYIGAPSSEQQEK
+974 
-987 TTGGNFFSAIES
+987 
-999 AIEAAKEIES
+999 
-1009 RTIQEGFVT
+1009 
-1018 QSIFNTLGE
+1018 
-1027 MMENYKE
+1027 
-1034 SLKNNSAPNIFSNGD
+1034 APNITNNED
-1049 GVLFVQVTNPD
+1049 GVLWVRIENPAD
-1060 EIANAVS
+1060 VAKAVS

-1073 INNTFSVDG
+1073 IQNNFSVDG
-1082 KTVATAVAPIVNK
+1082 KMIATAIAPYVNSAIGG
-1095 TIGRG
+1095 TIRS
-1100 IRGNLMKVVR
+1100 NLMFKKWGD

>member
-23 NKIRQEMQ
+23 NKLRQEME

-40 AVHPTFDGGR
+40 AIHPTFDGGR
-50 FRAELQQAQQQ
+50 FRTELQQAQQQ
-61 STQATEEIQRLQQQ
+61 STQATEEIKRLQQQ
-75 IQSLQQTADGNGGS
+75 IQSLQEAAEDS
-89 GGSGGGVLSGFLSQL
+89 GDDSKNSITGLLKR
-104 DVIGDIASGQFLANM
+104 IGIVGEIASGQFLGNM
-119 AVNGINSIIDGI
+119 FVNGVNTVIDGV
-131 TGSID
+131 TGSIS
-136 ESIERASD
+136 ESIGLASD

-154 TFEDSAD
+154 TFEDSAS

-235 SGETEPLKALGLNLS
+235 SGETEPLKALGINMS

-260 KGMTK
+260 KGMNK

-358 IYDAQATYA
+358 IYDAKATYA

-419 GNTERI
+419 GTTERI

-481 KAAYQD
+481 KAAYHD
-487 AAESAYASFVR
+487 VVENAYQSFVR
-498 TMSDIGD
+498 TMAGTNAN
-505 YTFADTL
+505 YTFANTFD
-512 EEFMREAPDG
+512 EFFA
-522 SSQYN
+522 SQY
-527 DIIRARK
+527 DEVDRAIR
-534 GFYSDFHHTFTDVQE
+534 GVGDSSINLFDFGDMQAA
-549 NAWEMFTDAMNLQS
+549 AWSKLTEAMSLQT
-563 FDSSAAVGELEEV
+563 FDSSAAAGELEEV
-576 NKKIE
+576 NRQIE
-581 ETNDVLNENQTVLAR
+581 ETNDKLNENQTALAR
-596 ATAEREAYKRA
+596 ATAEWEAYKRA
-607 HPEVEKQVKF
+607 HPEAEEQVKF
-617 NKAIEDE
+617 NEAVENE
-624 KKALEDLKTALK
+624 KKALEDIKTALK

-658 GFSFMVKS
+658 GMGYMVTHTRA
-666 NWQEMQDMLNS
+666 EMDKLLA
-677 TYSEENVMGWWGQ
+677 TDYSKENVLSWYGT
-690 NADALNLYNSQLQ
+690 NADALHAYNDALQ
-703 QARAAGVDVGILQ
+703 QAEAAGVDVGILSGLTTYSRDNDAYLSRLL
-716 NLSSYS
+716 NL
-722 DENEALL
+722 
-729 TRILDIAANPEKLKE
+729 TPEEIKQL
-744 MNDEYQRAR
+744 NADYQRAR
-753 DAENAI
+753 DEENAM
-759 AETTTE
+759 AETKTRYT
-765 LKLANDETYQ
+765 LADDETYQ

-780 VQKSLEAFEQKDA
+780 VQKSLEAFDQKDE

-800 NDSALLAG
+800 NNSAFLAG
-808 IDDMRKTLEAEIPGI
+808 INDMKQTLVKEIPQI
-823 NALLEQLGFKQIDYE
+823 NALLKILGFNNKIETKIHEWRTDFSQNETPYDFLGDISTGKGRSANAPLAVGGHLVEYWAPNPETNPQE
-838 LKDKP
+838 L
-843 WLSDFFFGDAD
+843 AD
-854 QREEDI
+854 VL
-860 AHEKTAPTLKEQA
+860 AAL
-873 QARRAREQ
+873 
-881 ARARSGYADMIEE
+881 
-894 GLMPDDIKA
+894 
-903 RAQRWNRFVEAKT
+903 EAK
-916 QEMNDIVDILE
+916 Q
-927 QRMEEN
+927 EEN
-933 QRQREAEEAE
+933 QKVRE
-943 QWNNRATKYMPPLYM
+943 
-958 MDTIIANEAH
+958 
-968 PKFVPN
+968 
-974 TYIGAPSSEQQEK
+974 
-987 TTGGNFFSAIES
+987 GNGYWDEVQ
-999 AIEAAKEIES
+999 EAADKAYENRKQVAKNLTFI
-1009 RTIQEGFVT
+1009 R
-1018 QSIFNTLGE
+1018 E
-1027 MMENYKE
+1027 MHTTFETMQENYLTALKE
-1034 SLKNNSAPNIFSNGD
+1034 RTAPNITNNED
-1049 GVLFVQVTNPD
+1049 GVLWVRIENPAD
-1060 EIANAVS
+1060 VAKAVS
-1067 GLPPTT
+1067 GLHPTT
-1073 INNTFSVDG
+1073 IQNNFSVDG
-1082 KTVATAVAPIVNK
+1082 KMIATAIAPYVNSAIGG
-1095 TIGRG
+1095 TIRS
-1100 IRGNLMKVVR
+1100 NLMFTKWGD

>member
-40 AVHPTFDGGR
+40 AIHPTFDGGR
-50 FRAELQQAQQQ
+50 FQTELQQAQQQ
-61 STQATEEIQRLQQQ
+61 STQATEEIKRLQQQ
-75 IQSLQQTADGNGGS
+75 IQSLQQAADGGD
-89 GGSGGGVLSGFLSQL
+89 SGGGVLSGFLSRL

-119 AVNGINSIIDGI
+119 AVNGINSIIDGV
-131 TGSID
+131 TGSIS
-136 ESIERASD
+136 ESIGLASD

-154 TFEDSAD
+154 TFEDSAS

-235 SGETEPLKALGLNLS
+235 SGETEPLKALGINMS

-260 KGMTK
+260 KGMNK

-338 SDKSYQYTTAEKIMQ
+338 SDKSYQQTAIEKIYS

-358 IYDAQATYA
+358 LFAAEVAYQR
-367 QSLTIVNSMR
+367 SLTIVDSMR
-377 NMEQESGEA
+377 SIEDESGDA
-386 VKATKAWQEALE
+386 VKSTEEWRAALEAL
-398 NLKNVM
+398 KDVM
-404 PGLSQYVDLTSDAIM
+404 PGLSQYVDLTTDAII
-419 GNTERI
+419 GNDEAI
-425 KQYVDTVNGVSLYG
+425 QNYVDTLHGVTKYNSY
-439 AHDTAVTDAQA
+439 DQAVSDAQKRYDDLQTQIAETEADIAKRELLIQSSDELQALYDKRVEDAWRTYAQRYGYEPDYQTARNMPASDVRSYAYATSTENPYANLGGLATGLNAEQIYYFDLFRNAQNAAKDPLAQEKAELESEKEELAELVPQAEAAAVALDDVKKSREEYVNSPEGRKAKLNSDFKA
-450 AVDETEK
+450 AVD
-457 QLESLYARRDYLNS
+457 A
-471 LIVGSNAEEV
+471 
-481 KAAYQD
+481 
-487 AAESAYASFVR
+487 
-498 TMSDIGD
+498 
-505 YTFADTL
+505 
-512 EEFMREAPDG
+512 
-522 SSQYN
+522 
-527 DIIRARK
+527 
-534 GFYSDFHHTFTDVQE
+534 
-549 NAWEMFTDAMNLQS
+549 
-563 FDSSAAVGELEEV
+563 
-576 NKKIE
+576 
-581 ETNDVLNENQTVLAR
+581 
-596 ATAEREAYKRA
+596 
-607 HPEVEKQVKF
+607 
-617 NKAIEDE
+617 E
-624 KKALEDLKTALK
+624 KKALEDLKTTVQDVYTYQEDALK
-636 DVDTYRADTLKKA
+636 KMQKS
-649 QEAYKGVAS
+649 YKGVAS
-658 GFSFMVKS
+658 GFGFMVKHTRD
-666 NWQEMQDMLNS
+666 EMQELLNT
-677 TYSEENVMGWWGQ
+677 TYSEENVIGWWEQ
-690 NADALNLYNSQLQ
+690 NANVLEEYNAQLREARDAGL
-703 QARAAGVDVGILQ
+703 DTGIIEGL
-716 NLSSYS
+716 LTYS
-722 DENEALL
+722 TENEATLA
-729 TRILDIAANPEKLKE
+729 RYLDLARNNPDAIAALNAK
-744 MNDEYQRAR
+744 YARVRA
-753 DAENAI
+753 AENDSA
-759 AETTTE
+759 AFATE
-765 LKLANDETYQ
+765 ITLANDETYQ
-775 AMLET
+775 SMLSTME
-780 VQKSLEAFEQKDA
+780 KALEAFDQKDVIA
-793 ITAYMAE
+793 AYMAE
-800 NDSALLAG
+800 NDNSLLAG

-823 NALLEQLGFKQIDYE
+823 NALLEQLGFKTIDYE
-838 LKDKP
+838 IKDKP
-843 WLSDFFFGDAD
+843 WVHDFGGARAGYAD
-854 QREEDI
+854 LFDDVAKDKNAFNKDEAKALHAIE
-860 AHEKTAPTLKEQA
+860 
-873 QARRAREQ
+873 
-881 ARARSGYADMIEE
+881 ARARSGYADMIED

-903 RAQRWNRFVEAKT
+903 RAQRWNRFVEMKT

-943 QWNNRATKYMPPLYM
+943 QWNNRATKDMPPLYM
-958 MDTIIANEAH
+958 MDTIIANAAH

-999 AIEAAKEIES
+999 AIDAAKEIES

-1034 SLKNNSAPNIFSNGD
+1034 SLKNNSAPNIFNNGD

-1095 TIGRG
+1095 IIGRG
-1100 IRGNLMKVVR
+1100 IRGNLMEVAR

>member
-31 QFQQELNSL
+31 QFQQELNSF
-40 AVHPTFDGGR
+40 AVHPTFDAGR

-75 IQSLQQTADGNGGS
+75 IQSLQEAADGGGS
-89 GGSGGGVLSGFLSQL
+89 GDSGGGVLSGFLSRL

-136 ESIERASD
+136 ESIGLASD

-154 TFEDSAD
+154 TFEDSAS

-235 SGETEPLKALGLNLS
+235 SGETEPLKALGINMS

-260 KGMTK
+260 KGMNK

-338 SDKSYQYTTAEKIMQ
+338 SDKSYQQTAIEKIYS

-358 IYDAQATYA
+358 LFDAEVAYQR
-367 QSLTIVNSMR
+367 SLTIVDSMR
-377 NMEQESGEA
+377 SIEDESGDA
-386 VKATKAWQEALE
+386 VKYTEEWRAALEAL
-398 NLKNVM
+398 KDVM
-404 PGLSQYVDLTSDAIM
+404 PGLSQYVDLTTDAII
-419 GNTERI
+419 GNDEAI
-425 KQYVDTVNGVSLYG
+425 QNYVDTLHGVTKYNSY
-439 AHDTAVTDAQA
+439 DQAVSDAQKRYDDLQTQIAEKEADIAKRELLIQSSDELQKLYDKRVEDAWRTYAQRYGYEPDYQTARNMPASDVRSYAYATGTTANPHANLGGLVTGLNAEQIYYFDLFRNAQNAAKDPLAQEKAELESEKEELAELVPQAEAAAVALDDVKKSREEYVNSPEGRKAKLNSDFKA
-450 AVDETEK
+450 AVD
-457 QLESLYARRDYLNS
+457 
-471 LIVGSNAEEV
+471 AE
-481 KAAYQD
+481 
-487 AAESAYASFVR
+487 
-498 TMSDIGD
+498 M
-505 YTFADTL
+505 
-512 EEFMREAPDG
+512 
-522 SSQYN
+522 
-527 DIIRARK
+527 
-534 GFYSDFHHTFTDVQE
+534 
-549 NAWEMFTDAMNLQS
+549 
-563 FDSSAAVGELEEV
+563 
-576 NKKIE
+576 
-581 ETNDVLNENQTVLAR
+581 
-596 ATAEREAYKRA
+596 
-607 HPEVEKQVKF
+607 
-617 NKAIEDE
+617 
-624 KKALEDLKTALK
+624 KALDDLKTALK

-658 GFSFMVKS
+658 GMGYMVTHTRA
-666 NWQEMQDMLNS
+666 EMDKLLA
-677 TYSEENVMGWWGQ
+677 TDYSKENVLSWYGT
-690 NADALNLYNSQLQ
+690 NADALHAYNDALQ
-703 QARAAGVDVGILQ
+703 QAEEAGVDVGILSGLTTYSRNNDAYLSRLL
-716 NLSSYS
+716 NL
-722 DENEALL
+722 
-729 TRILDIAANPEKLKE
+729 TPEEIKQL
-744 MNDEYQRAR
+744 NADYQRAR
-753 DAENAI
+753 DEENAM
-759 AETTTE
+759 AETKTRYT
-765 LKLANDETYQ
+765 LADDETYQ

-780 VQKSLEAFEQKDA
+780 VKKSLEAFEQKDA
-793 ITAYMAE
+793 IMAYMAE
-800 NDSALLAG
+800 NNNSLLAG
-808 IDDMRKTLEAEIPGI
+808 IDKMRKTLEAEIPGI
-823 NALLEQLGFKQIDYE
+823 NALLEQLGFKQIDYKIE
-838 LKDKP
+838 NKPWVHDYGGARAGYADLFADVAKDKNAFNKDEAKA
-843 WLSDFFFGDAD
+843 LHA
-854 QREEDI
+854 I
-860 AHEKTAPTLKEQA
+860 K
-873 QARRAREQ
+873 
-881 ARARSGYADMIEE
+881 ARARSGYADMIED

-903 RAQRWNRFVEAKT
+903 RAQRWNRLVEMKT
-916 QEMNDIVDILE
+916 QGMNDIVDILE

-943 QWNNRATKYMPPLYM
+943 QWNNRATKDMPPLYM
-958 MDTIIANEAH
+958 MDTIIANAAH

-987 TTGGNFFSAIES
+987 TTGGNVFSAIES
-999 AIEAAKEIES
+999 AIDAAKEIES
-1009 RTIQEGFVT
+1009 RTIQEDFVT
-1018 QSIFNTLGE
+1018 QSIFNAFGE

-1034 SLKNNSAPNIFSNGD
+1034 SLRNNSAPNIFSNSD

-1082 KTVATAVAPIVNK
+1082 KTVATEVAPIVNK
-1095 TIGRG
+1095 IIGRG
-1100 IRGNLMKVVR
+1100 IRGNLMEVAR

>member
-31 QFQQELNSL
+31 QFQLELNSF

-50 FRAELQQAQQQ
+50 FQAELQQAQQQ
-61 STQATEEIQRLQQQ
+61 STQATEEIKRLQQQ
-75 IQSLQQTADGNGGS
+75 IQSLQQAADGGS
-89 GGSGGGVLSGFLSQL
+89 GDSGGGVLSGFLSRL

-119 AVNGINSIIDGI
+119 AANGINSIIDGI

-136 ESIERASD
+136 ESIGLASD

-154 TFEDSAD
+154 TFEDSAS

-235 SGETEPLKALGLNLS
+235 SGENEPLKALGINMS

-260 KGMTK
+260 KGMNK

-338 SDKSYQYTTAEKIMQ
+338 SDKSYQQTAIEKIYS

-358 IYDAQATYA
+358 LFDAEVAYQR
-367 QSLTIVNSMR
+367 SLTIVDSMR
-377 NMEQESGEA
+377 SIEDESGDA
-386 VKATKAWQEALE
+386 VKSTEEWRAALEAL
-398 NLKNVM
+398 KDVM
-404 PGLSQYVDLTSDAIM
+404 PGLSQYVDLTTDAII
-419 GNTERI
+419 GNDEAI
-425 KQYVDTVNGVSLYG
+425 QNYVDTLHGVTKYNSY
-439 AHDTAVTDAQA
+439 DQAVSDAQKRYDDLQTQIAEKEADIAKRELLIQSSDELQKLYDKRVEDAWRTYAQRYGYEPDYQTARNMPASDVRSYAYATGTTANPHANLGGLVTGLNAEQIYYFDLFRNAQNAAKDPLAQDKAELESEKEELAELVPQAEAA
-450 AVDETEK
+450 AVALDDVKKSREEYVNSPEGRK
-457 QLESLYARRDYLNS
+457 AKLNS
-471 LIVGSNAEEV
+471 DF
-481 KAAYQD
+481 KD
-487 AAESAYASFVR
+487 AV
-498 TMSDIGD
+498 
-505 YTFADTL
+505 
-512 EEFMREAPDG
+512 
-522 SSQYN
+522 
-527 DIIRARK
+527 
-534 GFYSDFHHTFTDVQE
+534 
-549 NAWEMFTDAMNLQS
+549 DA
-563 FDSSAAVGELEEV
+563 
-576 NKKIE
+576 
-581 ETNDVLNENQTVLAR
+581 
-596 ATAEREAYKRA
+596 
-607 HPEVEKQVKF
+607 
-617 NKAIEDE
+617 E

-658 GFSFMVKS
+658 GMGYMVTHT
-666 NWQEMQDMLNS
+666 QEEMKKLLD
-677 TYSEENVMGWWGQ
+677 TDYSKENVLSWYGT
-690 NADALNLYNSQLQ
+690 NADALHAYNDALQ
-703 QARAAGVDVGILQ
+703 QAEAAGVDVGILSGLTTYSRDNDAYLSRLL
-716 NLSSYS
+716 NL
-722 DENEALL
+722 
-729 TRILDIAANPEKLKE
+729 TPEEIKQL
-744 MNDEYQRAR
+744 NADYQRAR
-753 DAENAI
+753 DEENAM
-759 AETTTE
+759 AETKTRYT
-765 LKLANDETYQ
+765 LADDETYQ

-780 VQKSLEAFEQKDA
+780 VQKSIEAFEQKDEIA
-793 ITAYMAE
+793 AYMAE
-800 NDSALLAG
+800 NNSSLLAG
-808 IDDMRKTLEAEIPGI
+808 IDKMRKTLEAEIPGI
-823 NALLEQLGFKQIDYE
+823 NALLEQLGFKQIDYKI
-838 LKDKP
+838 KDKP
-843 WLSDFFFGDAD
+843 WVHDYGG
-854 QREEDI
+854 
-860 AHEKTAPTLKEQA
+860 
-873 QARRAREQ
+873 
-881 ARARSGYADMIEE
+881 ARAGYADMIED

-903 RAQRWNRFVEAKT
+903 RAQRWNRLVKMKT

-943 QWNNRATKYMPPLYM
+943 QWNNRATKDMPPLYM
-958 MDTIIANEAH
+958 MDTIIANAAH

-987 TTGGNFFSAIES
+987 TTGGNVFSAIES
-999 AIEAAKEIES
+999 AIDAAKEIES
-1009 RTIQEGFVT
+1009 RTIQEDFVT
-1018 QSIFNTLGE
+1018 QSIFNALGK

-1034 SLKNNSAPNIFSNGD
+1034 SLRNNSAPNIFSNSD
-1049 GVLFVQVTNPD
+1049 GVLFVQVTNPG

-1067 GLPPTT
+1067 ELPPTT

-1082 KTVATAVAPIVNK
+1082 KTVATEVAPIVNK
-1095 TIGRG
+1095 TIGRV
-1100 IRGNLMKVVR
+1100 IRGNLMEVAR

>member
-23 NKIRQEMQ
+23 NKIRQEME

-40 AVHPTFDGGR
+40 AIHPTFDGGR
-50 FRAELQQAQQQ
+50 FRTELQQMQQQ
-61 STQATEEIQRLQQQ
+61 STQATEEIKRLQQQ
-75 IQSLQQTADGNGGS
+75 IQSLQEAAEDSGDDSQNSITGLLKRIGIGGE
-89 GGSGGGVLSGFLSQL
+89 
-104 DVIGDIASGQFLANM
+104 IASGQFLGNMFANG
-119 AVNGINSIIDGI
+119 VNTVIDVVI
-131 TGSID
+131 GSIS
-136 ESIERASD
+136 ESIGLASD

-154 TFEDSAD
+154 TFEDSAS
-161 TINKWAQEALNA
+161 TINKWAQDAQNA

-209 AGLAAD
+209 TGLAAD

-235 SGETEPLKALGLNLS
+235 SGETEPLKALGINMS
-250 VANLNAFALE
+250 VANLDAFALE
-260 KGMTK
+260 KGMNK

-323 LGVVTPAIS
+323 IGVVTPAIA

-358 IYDAQATYA
+358 IYDAKATYA

-377 NMEQESGEA
+377 NMEQESGKA

-398 NLKNVM
+398 SLKNVM
-404 PGLSQYVDLTSDAIM
+404 PGLSQYVDITSDAIM

-471 LIVGSNAEEV
+471 LIVVSNAEEV
-481 KAAYQD
+481 KAAYHD
-487 AAESAYASFVR
+487 VVENAYQSFVR
-498 TMSDIGD
+498 TMAGINAN
-505 YTFADTL
+505 YTFANTFD
-512 EEFMREAPDG
+512 EFFA
-522 SSQYN
+522 SQY
-527 DIIRARK
+527 DEVDRAIR
-534 GFYSDFHHTFTDVQE
+534 GVGYSSINLFDFGDMQDA
-549 NAWEMFTDAMNLQS
+549 AWSKLTEAMSLQT
-563 FDSSAAVGELEEV
+563 FDSSAAAGELEDV
-576 NKKIE
+576 NRQIE
-581 ETNDVLNENQTVLAR
+581 ETNDKLNENQTALAR
-596 ATAEREAYKRA
+596 ATAEWEAYKRE
-607 HPEVEKQVKF
+607 HPEAEEQVKF
-617 NKAIEDE
+617 NEAVEDE

-636 DVDTYRADTLKKA
+636 DVETYRADTLKKA

-658 GFSFMVKS
+658 GMGYMVTHT
-666 NWQEMQDMLNS
+666 QEEMKKLLD
-677 TYSEENVMGWWGQ
+677 TDYSKENVLSWYGT
-690 NADALNLYNSQLQ
+690 NADALHAYNDALQ
-703 QARAAGVDVGILQ
+703 QAEAAGVDVGILSGLTTYSRDNDAYLSRLL
-716 NLSSYS
+716 NL
-722 DENEALL
+722 
-729 TRILDIAANPEKLKE
+729 TPEEIKQL
-744 MNDEYQRAR
+744 NADYQRAR
-753 DAENAI
+753 DEENAM
-759 AETTTE
+759 AETKTR
-765 LKLANDETYQ
+765 LALADDETYQ

-780 VQKSLEAFEQKDA
+780 VKKSIEAFDQKDEIA
-793 ITAYMAE
+793 AYMAE
-800 NDSALLAG
+800 NNNSLLAG
-808 IDDMRKTLEAEIPGI
+808 IDNMRKTLETEIPGI
-823 NALLEQLGFKQIDYE
+823 NALLEQLGFNPIDYE
-838 LKDKP
+838 IKDKP
-843 WLSDFFFGDAD
+843 WVHDFGGSRAGYAD
-854 QREEDI
+854 LFDDVAKDKNAFNKDEAKALHAI
-860 AHEKTAPTLKEQA
+860 K
-873 QARRAREQ
+873 
-881 ARARSGYADMIEE
+881 ARARSGYADMIED

-903 RAQRWNRFVEAKT
+903 RAQRWNRLVKMKT

-927 QRMEEN
+927 QRMDEN

-943 QWNNRATKYMPPLYM
+943 QWNNRATKDMPPLYM
-958 MDTIIANEAH
+958 MDTIIANAAQ

-987 TTGGNFFSAIES
+987 TTGGNVFSAIES
-999 AIEAAKEIES
+999 AIDAAKEIES
-1009 RTIQEGFVT
+1009 RTIREDFVT
-1018 QSIFNTLGE
+1018 QSIYNAFGE

-1034 SLKNNSAPNIFSNGD
+1034 SLKNNSAPNIFSNSD
-1049 GVLFVQVTNPD
+1049 GVLCVQVTNPA

-1082 KTVATAVAPIVNK
+1082 KTVATTVAPIVNK
-1095 TIGRG
+1095 IIGRG
-1100 IRGNLMKVVR
+1100 IRGNLMEVAR

>member
-40 AVHPTFDGGR
+40 AIHPTFDGGR
-50 FRAELQQAQQQ
+50 FQMELQQAQQQ
-61 STQATEEIQRLQQQ
+61 STQAAEEIQRLQQQ
-75 IQSLQQTADGNGGS
+75 IQSLQQAADGGGS
-89 GGSGGGVLSGFLSQL
+89 GDSGGGVLSGFLSQL

-119 AVNGINSIIDGI
+119 AVNGINSIIDGV
-131 TGSID
+131 TGSIS
-136 ESIERASD
+136 ESIGLASD

-154 TFEDSAD
+154 TFEDSAS

-235 SGETEPLKALGLNLS
+235 SGETEPLKALGINMS

-260 KGMTK
+260 KGMNK

-338 SDKSYQYTTAEKIMQ
+338 SDKSYQQTAIEKIYS

-358 IYDAQATYA
+358 LFDAEVAYQR
-367 QSLTIVNSMR
+367 SLTIVDSMR
-377 NMEQESGEA
+377 SIEDESGDA
-386 VKATKAWQEALE
+386 VKSTEEWRSALEAL
-398 NLKNVM
+398 KDVM
-404 PGLSQYVDLTSDAIM
+404 PGLSQYVDLTTDAII
-419 GNTERI
+419 GNDEAI
-425 KQYVDTVNGVSLYG
+425 QNYVDTLHGVTKYNSY
-439 AHDTAVTDAQA
+439 DQAVSDAQKRYDDLQTQIAEKKEDIAKRELLIQSSDELQKLYDKRVEDAWRTYAQRYGYEPDYQTARNMPASDLRSYAYATGTTANPHANLGGLVTGLNAEQIYYFDLFRNAQNAAKDPLAQEKAELESEKEELAELVPQAEAAAVALDDVKKSREEYVNSPEGRKAKLNSDFKA
-450 AVDETEK
+450 AVD
-457 QLESLYARRDYLNS
+457 A
-471 LIVGSNAEEV
+471 
-481 KAAYQD
+481 
-487 AAESAYASFVR
+487 
-498 TMSDIGD
+498 
-505 YTFADTL
+505 
-512 EEFMREAPDG
+512 
-522 SSQYN
+522 
-527 DIIRARK
+527 
-534 GFYSDFHHTFTDVQE
+534 
-549 NAWEMFTDAMNLQS
+549 
-563 FDSSAAVGELEEV
+563 
-576 NKKIE
+576 
-581 ETNDVLNENQTVLAR
+581 
-596 ATAEREAYKRA
+596 
-607 HPEVEKQVKF
+607 
-617 NKAIEDE
+617 E
-624 KKALEDLKTALK
+624 KKALDDLKTALK

-658 GFSFMVKS
+658 GMGYMVTHT
-666 NWQEMQDMLNS
+666 QEEMKKLLD
-677 TYSEENVMGWWGQ
+677 TDYSKENVLSWYGT
-690 NADALNLYNSQLQ
+690 NADALHAYNDALQ
-703 QARAAGVDVGILQ
+703 QAEEAGVDVGILSGLTTYSRDNDAYLSRLL
-716 NLSSYS
+716 NL
-722 DENEALL
+722 
-729 TRILDIAANPEKLKE
+729 TPEEIKQL
-744 MNDEYQRAR
+744 NADYQRAR
-753 DAENAI
+753 DEENAM
-759 AETTTE
+759 AETKTRYT
-765 LKLANDETYQ
+765 LANDETYQ

-793 ITAYMAE
+793 IAAYMAE
-800 NDSALLAG
+800 NNSAVLAG
-808 IDDMRKTLEAEIPGI
+808 INTMRKTLEAEIPGI
-823 NALLEQLGFKQIDYE
+823 NALLEQLGLKQIDYE

-843 WLSDFFFGDAD
+843 WISDYFVRGDAD

-881 ARARSGYADMIEE
+881 ARARSGYADMIED

-903 RAQRWNRFVEAKT
+903 RAQRWNRLVEMKT
-916 QEMNDIVDILE
+916 QEMNDIVGILE

-933 QRQREAEEAE
+933 QRQREEEEAA
-943 QWNNRATKYMPPLYM
+943 R
-958 MDTIIANEAH
+958 
-968 PKFVPN
+968 
-974 TYIGAPSSEQQEK
+974 
-987 TTGGNFFSAIES
+987 
-999 AIEAAKEIES
+999 AAKEARDNALPKTWSDLSPIISTDEFKNAES
-1009 RTIQEGFVT
+1009 YEPVSNEKTNIFAVPKTNKQEGSHFET
-1018 QSIFNTLGE
+1018 FDEYRTRTMLD
-1027 MMENYKE
+1027 
-1034 SLKNNSAPNIFSNGD
+1034 NSRVMQD
-1049 GVLFVQVTNPD
+1049 
-1060 EIANAVS
+1060 
-1067 GLPPTT
+1067 T
-1073 INNTFSVDG
+1073 INSMVETFKMTTQQSQTTQEVTISNPQDLAAYLQQPVTVVNNFSVDG
-1082 KTVATAVAPIVNK
+1082 TSVATVIAPIVNK

-1100 IRGNLMKVVR
+1100 IRGNLMEVAR

>member
-40 AVHPTFDGGR
+40 AIHPTFDGGR
-50 FRAELQQAQQQ
+50 FQRELQQAQQQ

-75 IQSLQQTADGNGGS
+75 IQSLQQAADGGD
-89 GGSGGGVLSGFLSQL
+89 SGGGVLSGFLSRL

-119 AVNGINSIIDGI
+119 AVNGINSIIDGV
-131 TGSID
+131 TGSIS
-136 ESIERASD
+136 ESIGLASD

-154 TFEDSAD
+154 TFEDSAS

-188 GAMLKSM
+188 GAMMKSM

-235 SGETEPLKALGLNLS
+235 SGETEPLKALGINMS

-260 KGMTK
+260 KGMNK

-338 SDKSYQYTTAEKIMQ
+338 SDKSYQQTAIEKIYS

-358 IYDAQATYA
+358 LFDAEVAYQR
-367 QSLTIVNSMR
+367 SLTIVDSMR
-377 NMEQESGEA
+377 SIEDESGDA
-386 VKATKAWQEALE
+386 VKSTEEWRAALEAL
-398 NLKNVM
+398 KDVM
-404 PGLSQYVDLTSDAIM
+404 PGLSQYVDLTTDAII
-419 GNTERI
+419 GNDEAI
-425 KQYVDTVNGVSLYG
+425 QNYVDTLHGVTKYNSY
-439 AHDTAVTDAQA
+439 DQAVSDAQKRYDDLQTQIAEKKEDIAKRELLIQSSDELQKLYDKRVEDAWRTYAQRYGYEPDYQTARNMPASDLRSYAYATGTTANPHANLGGLVTGLNAEQIYYFDLFRNAQNAAKDPLAQEKAELESEKEELAELVPQAEAAAVALDDVKKSREEYVNSPEGRKAKLNSDFKA
-450 AVDETEK
+450 AVD
-457 QLESLYARRDYLNS
+457 A
-471 LIVGSNAEEV
+471 
-481 KAAYQD
+481 
-487 AAESAYASFVR
+487 
-498 TMSDIGD
+498 
-505 YTFADTL
+505 
-512 EEFMREAPDG
+512 
-522 SSQYN
+522 
-527 DIIRARK
+527 
-534 GFYSDFHHTFTDVQE
+534 
-549 NAWEMFTDAMNLQS
+549 
-563 FDSSAAVGELEEV
+563 
-576 NKKIE
+576 
-581 ETNDVLNENQTVLAR
+581 
-596 ATAEREAYKRA
+596 
-607 HPEVEKQVKF
+607 
-617 NKAIEDE
+617 E
-624 KKALEDLKTALK
+624 KKALDDLKTALK

-658 GFSFMVKS
+658 GMGYMVTHT
-666 NWQEMQDMLNS
+666 QEEMKKLLD
-677 TYSEENVMGWWGQ
+677 TDYSKENVLSWYGT
-690 NADALNLYNSQLQ
+690 NADALHAYNDALQ
-703 QARAAGVDVGILQ
+703 QAEEAGVDVGILSGLTTYSRDNDAYLSRLL
-716 NLSSYS
+716 NL
-722 DENEALL
+722 
-729 TRILDIAANPEKLKE
+729 TPEEIKQL
-744 MNDEYQRAR
+744 NADYQRAR
-753 DAENAI
+753 DEENAM
-759 AETTTE
+759 AETKTRYT
-765 LKLANDETYQ
+765 LANDETYQ

-793 ITAYMAE
+793 IAAYMAE
-800 NDSALLAG
+800 NNSAVLAG
-808 IDDMRKTLEAEIPGI
+808 INTMRKTLEAEIPGI
-823 NALLEQLGFKQIDYE
+823 NALLEQLGLKQIDYE

-843 WLSDFFFGDAD
+843 WISDYFVRGDAD

-881 ARARSGYADMIEE
+881 ARARSGYADMIED

-903 RAQRWNRFVEAKT
+903 RAQRWNRLVEMKT
-916 QEMNDIVDILE
+916 QEMNDIVGILE

-943 QWNNRATKYMPPLYM
+943 QWNNRATKDMPPLYM
-958 MDTIIANEAH
+958 MDTIIANAAH

-974 TYIGAPSSEQQEK
+974 TYIGGAPSSEQQEK
-987 TTGGNFFSAIES
+987 TTGGNVFSAIES
-999 AIEAAKEIES
+999 AIDAAKEIES
-1009 RTIQEGFVT
+1009 RTIQEDFVT
-1018 QSIFNTLGE
+1018 QSIFNAFGE

-1034 SLKNNSAPNIFSNGD
+1034 SLKNNSAPNIFNNGD

-1100 IRGNLMKVVR
+1100 IRGNLMEVAR

>member
-31 QFQQELNSL
+31 QFQQELNSF
-40 AVHPTFDGGR
+40 AVHPTFDAGR

-75 IQSLQQTADGNGGS
+75 IQSLQQAADGGGS
-89 GGSGGGVLSGFLSQL
+89 GDSGGGVLSGFLSQL
-104 DVIGDIASGQFLANM
+104 DVIGDIASGQFIANM

-136 ESIERASD
+136 ESIGLASD

-154 TFEDSAD
+154 TFEDSAS

-265 AFDKMSQAEQATLR
+265 TFDKMTQAEQATLR

-358 IYDAQATYA
+358 IYDAKATYA

-481 KAAYQD
+481 KAAYHD
-487 AAESAYASFVR
+487 VVENAYQSFVR
-498 TMSDIGD
+498 TMAGTNAN
-505 YTFADTL
+505 YTFANTFD
-512 EEFMREAPDG
+512 EFFA
-522 SSQYN
+522 SQY
-527 DIIRARK
+527 DEVDRAIR
-534 GFYSDFHHTFTDVQE
+534 GVGDSSINLFDFGDMQAA
-549 NAWEMFTDAMNLQS
+549 AWSKLTEAMSLQT
-563 FDSSAAVGELEEV
+563 FDSSAAAGELEEV
-576 NKKIE
+576 NRQIE
-581 ETNDVLNENQTVLAR
+581 ETNDKLNENQTALAR
-596 ATAEREAYKRA
+596 ATAEWEAYKRA
-607 HPEVEKQVKF
+607 HPEAEEQVKF
-617 NKAIEDE
+617 NEAVENE
-624 KKALEDLKTALK
+624 KKALEDIKTALK

-658 GFSFMVKS
+658 GMGYMVTHTRA
-666 NWQEMQDMLNS
+666 EMDKLLA
-677 TYSEENVMGWWGQ
+677 TDYSKENVLSWYGT
-690 NADALNLYNSQLQ
+690 NADALHAYNDALQ
-703 QARAAGVDVGILQ
+703 QAEASGVDIGILSGLTTYSRDNDAYLSRLL
-716 NLSSYS
+716 NL
-722 DENEALL
+722 
-729 TRILDIAANPEKLKE
+729 TPEEIKQL
-744 MNDEYQRAR
+744 NADYQRAR
-753 DAENAI
+753 DEENAM
-759 AETTTE
+759 AETKTRYT
-765 LKLANDETYQ
+765 LADDETYQ

-780 VQKSLEAFEQKDA
+780 VQKSLEAFDQKDE

-800 NDSALLAG
+800 NNSAFLAG
-808 IDDMRKTLEAEIPGI
+808 IDDMKQTLVKEIPQI
-823 NALLEQLGFKQIDYE
+823 NALLKILGFNNKIETKIHEWTTDFSQNETPYDFLGDISTGKGRAANAPLAVGGHLMEYWAPNPKTNPQELADVLAALEAKQKENQKVREGNGYWDKVQEAADKAYE
-838 LKDKP
+838 NRKQVAENLT
-843 WLSDFFFGDAD
+843 FI
-854 QREEDI
+854 REMHTTLETMQ
-860 AHEKTAPTLKEQA
+860 ENYLTALKE
-873 QARRAREQ
+873 R
-881 ARARSGYADMIEE
+881 
-894 GLMPDDIKA
+894 K
-903 RAQRWNRFVEAKT
+903 
-916 QEMNDIVDILE
+916 
-927 QRMEEN
+927 
-933 QRQREAEEAE
+933 
-943 QWNNRATKYMPPLYM
+943 
-958 MDTIIANEAH
+958 
-968 PKFVPN
+968 
-974 TYIGAPSSEQQEK
+974 
-987 TTGGNFFSAIES
+987 
-999 AIEAAKEIES
+999 
-1009 RTIQEGFVT
+1009 
-1018 QSIFNTLGE
+1018 
-1027 MMENYKE
+1027 
-1034 SLKNNSAPNIFSNGD
+1034 APNITNNED
-1049 GVLFVQVTNPD
+1049 GVLWVRIENPAD
-1060 EIANAVS
+1060 VAKAVS

-1073 INNTFSVDG
+1073 IQNNFSVDG
-1082 KTVATAVAPIVNK
+1082 KMIATAIAPYVNSAIGG
-1095 TIGRG
+1095 TIRS
-1100 IRGNLMKVVR
+1100 NLMFKKWGD

>member
-23 NKIRQEMQ
+23 NKIRQEME

-40 AVHPTFDGGR
+40 AIHPTFDGGR
-50 FRAELQQAQQQ
+50 FRSELQQAQQQ

-75 IQSLQQTADGNGGS
+75 IQSLQEAADGGGS
-89 GGSGGGVLSGFLSQL
+89 GDSGGGVLSGFLKRL

-119 AVNGINSIIDGI
+119 AVNGINSIIDGV

-136 ESIERASD
+136 ESIGLASD

-154 TFEDSAD
+154 TFEDSAS

-235 SGETEPLKALGLNLS
+235 SGETEPLKALGINMS

-260 KGMTK
+260 KGMNK

-323 LGVVTPAIS
+323 LDVVTPAIS

-338 SDKSYQYTTAEKIMQ
+338 SDKSYQYKDAEKIYT
-353 ERDES
+353 ERNQALF
-358 IYDAQATYA
+358 DAQATYA
-367 QSLTIVNSMR
+367 ESMTIVNAMR
-377 NMEQESGEA
+377 NMEDESGEA
-386 VKATKAWQEALE
+386 IKSTDAWRLAIEELI
-398 NLKNVM
+398 NVM
-404 PGLSQYVDLTSDAIM
+404 PGLAQYVDLTSDAII
-419 GNTERI
+419 GNTESI
-425 KQYVDTVNGVSLYG
+425 NQYVDAVNGVSQYA
-439 AHDTAVTDAQA
+439 AHENAVNDAA
-450 AVDETEK
+450 ALVDADK
-457 QLESLYARRDYLNS
+457 QELAKLNAYNQYLQSIIDSAESGT
-471 LIVGSNAEEV
+471 IKAER
-481 KAAYQD
+481 KAAL
-487 AAESAYASFVR
+487 ERAYEYFKSTVPNLA
-498 TMSDIGD
+498 
-505 YTFADTL
+505 FADTW
-512 EEFMREAPDG
+512 EEFTKSSPG
-522 SSQYN
+522 NPSQYTQQQN
-527 DIIRARK
+527 VQK
-534 GFYSDFHHTFTDVQE
+534 GLKREYGYYQLTGTAADAWNQLMEAEEAYNNPSAYYIAQQQE
-549 NAWEMFTDAMNLQS
+549 NQKQIEATTQKLQE
-563 FDSSAAVGELEEV
+563 DTKAY
-576 NKKIE
+576 
-581 ETNDVLNENQTVLAR
+581 ND
-596 ATAEREAYKRA
+596 ATAAQNDF
-607 HPEVEKQVKF
+607 VESNEKAKKQYDF
-617 NKAIEDE
+617 DKAVEDE

-636 DVDTYRADTLKKA
+636 DVETYRADTLKKA

-658 GFSFMVKS
+658 GMGYMVTHT
-666 NWQEMQDMLNS
+666 QEEMKKLLD
-677 TYSEENVMGWWGQ
+677 TDYSKENVLSWYGT
-690 NADALNLYNSQLQ
+690 NADALHAYNDALQ
-703 QARAAGVDVGILQ
+703 QAEAAGVDVGILSGLTTYSRDNDAYLSRLL
-716 NLSSYS
+716 NL
-722 DENEALL
+722 
-729 TRILDIAANPEKLKE
+729 TPEEIKQL
-744 MNDEYQRAR
+744 NADYQRAR
-753 DAENAI
+753 DEENAM
-759 AETTTE
+759 AETKTRYT
-765 LKLANDETYQ
+765 LADDETYQ

-780 VQKSLEAFEQKDA
+780 VQKSLEAFEQKDEIA
-793 ITAYMAE
+793 AYMAE
-800 NDSALLAG
+800 NNNSLLAG
-808 IDDMRKTLEAEIPGI
+808 IDKMRKTLEAEIPGI
-823 NALLEQLGFKQIDYE
+823 NALLEQLGFKQINYKIKNKPWVHDYGGARAGYAD
-838 LKDKP
+838 LFADVAKDKNAFNKDEAKA
-843 WLSDFFFGDAD
+843 LHA
-854 QREEDI
+854 I
-860 AHEKTAPTLKEQA
+860 K
-873 QARRAREQ
+873 
-881 ARARSGYADMIEE
+881 ARARSGYADMIED

-903 RAQRWNRFVEAKT
+903 RAQRWNRLVEMKT

-943 QWNNRATKYMPPLYM
+943 QWNNRATKDMPPLYM
-958 MDTIIANEAH
+958 MDTIIANAAH

-999 AIEAAKEIES
+999 AIDAAKEIES
-1009 RTIQEGFVT
+1009 RTIQEDFVT
-1018 QSIFNTLGE
+1018 QSIFNALGE

-1034 SLKNNSAPNIFSNGD
+1034 SLRNNSAPNIFSNSD
-1049 GVLFVQVTNPD
+1049 GVLFVQVTNPG

-1095 TIGRG
+1095 IIGRG
-1100 IRGNLMKVVR
+1100 IRGNLMEVAR

>member
-23 NKIRQEMQ
+23 NKIRQEME

-40 AVHPTFDGGR
+40 AIHPTFDGGR
-50 FRAELQQAQQQ
+50 FRSELQQAQQQ

-75 IQSLQQTADGNGGS
+75 IQSLQEAADGGGS
-89 GGSGGGVLSGFLSQL
+89 GDSGGGVLSGFLNRL

-119 AVNGINSIIDGI
+119 AVNGINSIIDGV

-136 ESIERASD
+136 ESIGLASD

-154 TFEDSAD
+154 TFEDSAS

-235 SGETEPLKALGLNLS
+235 SGETEPLKALGINMS

-260 KGMTK
+260 KGMNK

-358 IYDAQATYA
+358 IYDAKATYA

-481 KAAYQD
+481 KAAYHD
-487 AAESAYASFVR
+487 VVENAYQSFVR
-498 TMSDIGD
+498 TMAGTNAN
-505 YTFADTL
+505 YTFANTFD
-512 EEFMREAPDG
+512 EFFA
-522 SSQYN
+522 SQY
-527 DIIRARK
+527 DEVDRAIR
-534 GFYSDFHHTFTDVQE
+534 GVG
-549 NAWEMFTDAMNLQS
+549 
-563 FDSSAAVGELEEV
+563 DSSINLFDFGDMQAAAWSKLTEAMSLQTFDISAAAGELEDV
-576 NKKIE
+576 NRQIE
-581 ETNDVLNENQTVLAR
+581 ETNDKLNENQTALAR
-596 ATAEREAYKRA
+596 ATAEWEAYKRA
-607 HPEVEKQVKF
+607 HPEVEEQVKF
-617 NKAIEDE
+617 NEAIEDE
-624 KKALEDLKTALK
+624 KKALDDLKTALK

-658 GFSFMVKS
+658 GMGYMVTHTRA
-666 NWQEMQDMLNS
+666 EMDKLLA
-677 TYSEENVMGWWGQ
+677 TDYSKENVLSWYGT
-690 NADALNLYNSQLQ
+690 NADALHAYNDALQ
-703 QARAAGVDVGILQ
+703 QAEAAGVDVGILSGLTTYSRDNDAYLSRLL
-716 NLSSYS
+716 NL
-722 DENEALL
+722 
-729 TRILDIAANPEKLKE
+729 TPEEIKQL
-744 MNDEYQRAR
+744 NADYQRAR
-753 DAENAI
+753 DEENAM
-759 AETTTE
+759 AETKTRYT
-765 LKLANDETYQ
+765 LADDETYQ

-793 ITAYMAE
+793 IAAYMAE
-800 NDSALLAG
+800 NNNSLLAG
-808 IDDMRKTLEAEIPGI
+808 IDKMRKTLEAEIPGI
-823 NALLEQLGFKQIDYE
+823 NALLEQLGFKQIDYKI
-838 LKDKP
+838 KDKP
-843 WLSDFFFGDAD
+843 WVHDYGG
-854 QREEDI
+854 
-860 AHEKTAPTLKEQA
+860 
-873 QARRAREQ
+873 
-881 ARARSGYADMIEE
+881 ARAGYADLFADVAKDKNAFNKDEAKARHAAEARSRSGYADMIED
-894 GLMPDDIKA
+894 GLMPGDIKS
-903 RAQRWNRFVEAKT
+903 RAQKWNRFVEMKT

-933 QRQREAEEAE
+933 QRQREEEEAV
-943 QWNNRATKYMPPLYM
+943 RAAKEARDNALPKTWSDLSP
-958 MDTIIANEAH
+958 II
-968 PKFVPN
+968 
-974 TYIGAPSSEQQEK
+974 SSEEFQNAESYEPVSNEK

-999 AIEAAKEIES
+999 AIDAAKEIES

-1034 SLKNNSAPNIFSNGD
+1034 SLRNNSAPNIFSNGD

-1095 TIGRG
+1095 IIGRG
-1100 IRGNLMKVVR
+1100 IRGNLMEVAR

>member
-31 QFQQELNSL
+31 QFQQELNSF
-40 AVHPTFDGGR
+40 AVHPTFDAGR

-75 IQSLQQTADGNGGS
+75 IQSLQQAADGGGS
-89 GGSGGGVLSGFLSQL
+89 GDSGGGVLSGFLSQL
-104 DVIGDIASGQFLANM
+104 DVIGDIASGQFIANM

-136 ESIERASD
+136 ESIGLASD

-154 TFEDSAD
+154 TFEDSASN
-161 TINKWAQEALNA
+161 INKWAQEALNA

-235 SGETEPLKALGLNLS
+235 SGENEPLKALGINMS

-260 KGMTK
+260 KGMNK

-338 SDKSYQYTTAEKIMQ
+338 SVQSYQYTDAAKNLI
-353 ERDES
+353 ERNES
-358 IYDAQATYA
+358 IYEAQATYA
-367 QSLTIVNSMR
+367 QSMTIMNAMR
-377 NMEQESGEA
+377 NMEEESGDAIKSTNEW
-386 VKATKAWQEALE
+386 KDALE
-398 NLKNVM
+398 DLKNVM
-404 PGLSQYVDLTSDAIM
+404 PGLARYVDLTSDAIV
-419 GNTERI
+419 GNTESI
-425 KQYVDTVNGVSLYG
+425 SKYVDTLNGVSLYA
-439 AHDTAVTDAQA
+439 AHEEAV
-450 AVDETEK
+450 
-457 QLESLYARRDYLNS
+457 
-471 LIVGSNAEEV
+471 SNAKEQLNQDKQYLAELEAQKRYIQAQIDAAGTETV
-481 KAAYQD
+481 KAANK
-487 AAESAYASFVR
+487 AALDSAYAYFKSTVPYY
-498 TMSDIGD
+498 DL
-505 YTFADTL
+505 ADTYD
-512 EEFMREAPDG
+512 EFVKYSFWHMSQRNDIALGRIGYGHSAYGKLNDTQEAAW
-522 SSQYN
+522 QALLAAENNYN
-527 DIIRARK
+527 DPTASLIEK
-534 GFYSDFHHTFTDVQE
+534 LKE
-549 NAWEMFTDAMNLQS
+549 L
-563 FDSSAAVGELEEV
+563 DSQIAETSVSI
-576 NKKIE
+576 NE
-581 ETNDVLNENQTVLAR
+581 ETAAFEKL
-596 ATAEREAYKRA
+596 TAEQE
-607 HPEVEKQVKF
+607 EF
-617 NKAIEDE
+617 NKANKEAKWQYDFNKSVDAQKQAI
-624 KKALEDLKTALK
+624 ADLKTALG
-636 DVDTYRADTLKKA
+636 DLETYQADTLAKMEKS
-649 QEAYKGVAS
+649 YRGLAS
-658 GFSFMVKS
+658 GLGFMVTHTEAEFDKLVS
-666 NWQEMQDMLNS
+666 GK
-677 TYSEENVMGWWGQ
+677 YSEKNVMGWFEN
-690 NADALNLYNSQLQ
+690 NAESLKAYNDALE
-703 QARAAGVDVGILQ
+703 QAKEAGYDPGILAQ
-716 NLSSYS
+716 IAKYS
-722 DENEALL
+722 
-729 TRILDIAANPEKLKE
+729 T
-744 MNDEYQRAR
+744 
-753 DAENAI
+753 
-759 AETTTE
+759 
-765 LKLANDETYQ
+765 
-775 AMLET
+775 
-780 VQKSLEAFEQKDA
+780 
-793 ITAYMAE
+793 E
-800 NDSALLAG
+800 NDALLARYLSVADDPEKVKKINAGYQATIAEENRSAQIATDFEMASDEKYQSLVKIAEQYLELYNQSSEITSAMAKNKNAFLGG
-808 IDDMRKTLEAEIPGI
+808 IDDLKKALEEELPGI
-823 NALLEQLGFKQIDYE
+823 NELLEKYGFVKIKNDFE
-838 LKDKP
+838 NKP
-843 WLSDFFFGDAD
+843 WIHDFGG
-854 QREEDI
+854 
-860 AHEKTAPTLKEQA
+860 
-873 QARRAREQ
+873 ARE
-881 ARARSGYADMIEE
+881 GYA
-894 GLMPDDIKA
+894 
-903 RAQRWNRFVEAKT
+903 
-916 QEMNDIVDILE
+916 DILE

-943 QWNNRATKYMPPLYM
+943 QWNNRATKDMPPLYM
-958 MDTIIANEAH
+958 MDTIIANAAH

-999 AIEAAKEIES
+999 AIDAAKEIES
-1009 RTIQEGFVT
+1009 RTIQEDFVT
-1018 QSIFNTLGE
+1018 QSIFNALGE

-1034 SLKNNSAPNIFSNGD
+1034 SLRNNSAPNIFSNSD
-1049 GVLFVQVTNPD
+1049 GVLFVQVTNPG

-1082 KTVATAVAPIVNK
+1082 KTVATTVAPIVNK
-1095 TIGRG
+1095 IIGRG
-1100 IRGNLMKVVR
+1100 IRGNLMEVAR

>member
-31 QFQQELNSL
+31 QFQQELNSF

-50 FRAELQQAQQQ
+50 FQMELQQAQQQ

-75 IQSLQQTADGNGGS
+75 IQSLQQAADGGD
-89 GGSGGGVLSGFLSQL
+89 SGGGVLSGFLSRL

-119 AVNGINSIIDGI
+119 AVNGINSIIDGV
-131 TGSID
+131 TGSIS
-136 ESIERASD
+136 ESIELASD

-154 TFEDSAD
+154 TFEDSAS

-235 SGETEPLKALGLNLS
+235 SGETEPLKALGINMS

-260 KGMTK
+260 KGMNK

-338 SDKSYQYTTAEKIMQ
+338 SDKSYQYKDAEKIYT
-353 ERDES
+353 ERNQALF
-358 IYDAQATYA
+358 DAQATYA
-367 QSLTIVNSMR
+367 ESMTIVNAMR
-377 NMEQESGEA
+377 NMEDESGEA
-386 VKATKAWQEALE
+386 IKSTDAWRLAIEELI
-398 NLKNVM
+398 NVM
-404 PGLSQYVDLTSDAIM
+404 PGLAQYVDLTSDAII
-419 GNTERI
+419 GNTKSI
-425 KQYVDTVNGVSLYG
+425 NQYVDAVNGVSQYA
-439 AHDTAVTDAQA
+439 AHENAVNDAA
-450 AVDETEK
+450 ALVDADK
-457 QLESLYARRDYLNS
+457 QELAKLNAYNQYLQSIIDSAESGT
-471 LIVGSNAEEV
+471 IKAER
-481 KAAYQD
+481 KAAL
-487 AAESAYASFVR
+487 EKAYEYFKSTVPNLA
-498 TMSDIGD
+498 
-505 YTFADTL
+505 FADTW
-512 EEFMREAPDG
+512 EEFTKSSPG
-522 SSQYN
+522 NPSQYTQQKN
-527 DIIRARK
+527 VQK
-534 GFYSDFHHTFTDVQE
+534 GFKREYGYYQLTGTAAEAWNQLMEAEQAYNNPSAYYIAQQQE
-549 NAWEMFTDAMNLQS
+549 NQKQIEVTTQKLQE
-563 FDSSAAVGELEEV
+563 DTKAY
-576 NKKIE
+576 
-581 ETNDVLNENQTVLAR
+581 ND
-596 ATAEREAYKRA
+596 ATAAQNDF
-607 HPEVEKQVKF
+607 VESNEKAKKQYDF
-617 NKAIEDE
+617 NKAVENE
-624 KKALEDLKTALK
+624 KKALEDIKTALK

-649 QEAYKGVAS
+649 QEAYNGVAS
-658 GFSFMVKS
+658 GMGYMVTHT
-666 NWQEMQDMLNS
+666 QEEMKKLLD
-677 TYSEENVMGWWGQ
+677 TDYSKENVLSWYGT
-690 NADALNLYNSQLQ
+690 NADALRAYNDALQ
-703 QARAAGVDVGILQ
+703 QAEAAGVDVGILSGLTTYSRDNDAYLSRLL
-716 NLSSYS
+716 NL
-722 DENEALL
+722 
-729 TRILDIAANPEKLKE
+729 TPEEIKQL
-744 MNDEYQRAR
+744 NADYQRAR
-753 DAENAI
+753 DEENAM
-759 AETTTE
+759 AETKTRYT
-765 LKLANDETYQ
+765 LANDETYQ

-793 ITAYMAE
+793 IAAYMAE
-800 NDSALLAG
+800 NNSAVLAG
-808 IDDMRKTLEAEIPGI
+808 INTMRKTLEAEIPGI
-823 NALLEQLGFKQIDYE
+823 NALLEQLGLKQIDYE

-843 WLSDFFFGDAD
+843 WISDYFVRGDAD

-881 ARARSGYADMIEE
+881 ARARSGYADMIED

-903 RAQRWNRFVEAKT
+903 RAQPWNRLVEMKT

-933 QRQREAEEAE
+933 QRQREAEEAA
-943 QWNNRATKYMPPLYM
+943 RAAKEARDNALPKTWSDLSP
-958 MDTIIANEAH
+958 II
-968 PKFVPN
+968 
-974 TYIGAPSSEQQEK
+974 SSDEFKNAESYEPVSNGK
-987 TTGGNFFSAIES
+987 TTGGNVFSAIES
-999 AIEAAKEIES
+999 AIDAAKEIES

-1095 TIGRG
+1095 IIGRG
-1100 IRGNLMKVVR
+1100 IRGNLMEVAR

>member
-23 NKIRQEMQ
+23 NKIRQEME

-40 AVHPTFDGGR
+40 AIHPTFDGGL
-50 FRAELQQAQQQ
+50 FRTELQQAQQQ

-75 IQSLQQTADGNGGS
+75 IQSLQEAADGDS
-89 GGSGGGVLSGFLSQL
+89 GGSGGGVLSGFLSRL

-136 ESIERASD
+136 ESIGLASD

-154 TFEDSAD
+154 TFEDSAS

-235 SGETEPLKALGLNLS
+235 SGENEPLKALGINMS

-260 KGMTK
+260 KGMNK

-353 ERDES
+353 ERDDA
-358 IYDAQATYA
+358 IYDAKATYA

-377 NMEQESGEA
+377 NMEQESGKA

-419 GNTERI
+419 GNTDRI

-471 LIVGSNAEEV
+471 LIMGSNAEEV
-481 KAAYQD
+481 KAAYHD
-487 AAESAYASFVR
+487 VVENAYQSFVR
-498 TMSDIGD
+498 TMAGTNAN
-505 YTFADTL
+505 YTFANTFD
-512 EEFMREAPDG
+512 EFFA
-522 SSQYN
+522 SQY
-527 DIIRARK
+527 DEVDRAIR
-534 GFYSDFHHTFTDVQE
+534 GVGDSSINLFDFGDMQAA
-549 NAWEMFTDAMNLQS
+549 AWSKLTEAMSLQT
-563 FDSSAAVGELEEV
+563 FDSSAAAGELEDV
-576 NKKIE
+576 NRQIE
-581 ETNDVLNENQTVLAR
+581 ETNDKLNENQTALAR
-596 ATAEREAYKRA
+596 AIAEWEAYKRA
-607 HPEVEKQVKF
+607 HPEAEKQVKF
-617 NKAIEDE
+617 NEAVEDE

-658 GFSFMVKS
+658 GMGYMVTHT
-666 NWQEMQDMLNS
+666 QEEMKKLLD
-677 TYSEENVMGWWGQ
+677 TDYSKENVLSWYGT
-690 NADALNLYNSQLQ
+690 NADALHAYNDALQ
-703 QARAAGVDVGILQ
+703 QAEAAGVDVGILSGLTTYSRDNDAYLSRLL
-716 NLSSYS
+716 NL
-722 DENEALL
+722 
-729 TRILDIAANPEKLKE
+729 TPEEIKQL
-744 MNDEYQRAR
+744 NADYQRAR
-753 DAENAI
+753 DEENAM
-759 AETTTE
+759 AETKTRYT
-765 LKLANDETYQ
+765 LANDETYQ
-775 AMLET
+775 SMLSTME
-780 VQKSLEAFEQKDA
+780 KALEAFDQKDA

-800 NDSALLAG
+800 NDSAFLAG
-808 IDDMRKTLEAEIPGI
+808 IDDIRKTLEEEIPGI

-843 WLSDFFFGDAD
+843 WISDFFVRGDAD

-881 ARARSGYADMIEE
+881 ARARSGYADMIED

-903 RAQRWNRFVEAKT
+903 RAQRWNRLVEMKT

-943 QWNNRATKYMPPLYM
+943 QWNNRATKDMPPLYM
-958 MDTIIANEAH
+958 MDTIIANAAR

-987 TTGGNFFSAIES
+987 TTGGNVFSAIES
-999 AIEAAKEIES
+999 AIDAAKEIES
-1009 RTIQEGFVT
+1009 RTIQEDFVT
-1018 QSIFNTLGE
+1018 QSIFNALGK

-1034 SLKNNSAPNIFSNGD
+1034 SLKNNSAPNIFSNSD
-1049 GVLFVQVTNPD
+1049 GVLFVQVKNPD

-1095 TIGRG
+1095 IIGRG
-1100 IRGNLMKVVR
+1100 IRGNLMEVAR

>member
-31 QFQQELNSL
+31 QFQQELNSF
-40 AVHPTFDGGR
+40 AVHPTFDAGR

-75 IQSLQQTADGNGGS
+75 IQSLQEAADGGGS
-89 GGSGGGVLSGFLSQL
+89 GDSGGGVLSGFLSRL

-136 ESIERASD
+136 ESIGLASD

-154 TFEDSAD
+154 TFEDSAS

-235 SGETEPLKALGLNLS
+235 SGETEPLKALGINMS

-260 KGMTK
+260 KGMNK

-338 SDKSYQYTTAEKIMQ
+338 SDKSYQQTAIEKIYSK
-353 ERDES
+353 RDES
-358 IYDAQATYA
+358 LFDAEVAYQR
-367 QSLTIVNSMR
+367 SLTIVDSMR
-377 NMEQESGEA
+377 SIEDESGDA
-386 VKATKAWQEALE
+386 VKSTEEWRAALEAL
-398 NLKNVM
+398 KDVM
-404 PGLSQYVDLTSDAIM
+404 PGLSQYVDLTTDAII
-419 GNTERI
+419 GNDEAI
-425 KQYVDTVNGVSLYG
+425 QNYVDTLHGVTKYNSY
-439 AHDTAVTDAQA
+439 DQAVSDAQKRYDDLQTQIAEKEADIAKRELLIQSSDELQKLYDKRVEDAWRTYAQRYGYEPDYQTARNMPASDVRSYAYATGTTANPHANLGGLVTGLNAEQIYYFDLFRNAQNAAKDPLAQEKAELESEKEELAELVPQAEAAAVALDDVKKSREEYVNSPEGRKAKLNSDFKA
-450 AVDETEK
+450 AVD
-457 QLESLYARRDYLNS
+457 A
-471 LIVGSNAEEV
+471 
-481 KAAYQD
+481 
-487 AAESAYASFVR
+487 
-498 TMSDIGD
+498 
-505 YTFADTL
+505 
-512 EEFMREAPDG
+512 
-522 SSQYN
+522 
-527 DIIRARK
+527 
-534 GFYSDFHHTFTDVQE
+534 
-549 NAWEMFTDAMNLQS
+549 
-563 FDSSAAVGELEEV
+563 
-576 NKKIE
+576 
-581 ETNDVLNENQTVLAR
+581 
-596 ATAEREAYKRA
+596 
-607 HPEVEKQVKF
+607 
-617 NKAIEDE
+617 E
-624 KKALEDLKTALK
+624 KKALDDLKTALK

-658 GFSFMVKS
+658 GMGYMVTHTRA
-666 NWQEMQDMLNS
+666 EMDKLLA
-677 TYSEENVMGWWGQ
+677 TDYSKENVLSWYGT
-690 NADALNLYNSQLQ
+690 NADALHAYNDALQ
-703 QARAAGVDVGILQ
+703 QAEEAGVDVGILSGLTTYSR
-716 NLSSYS
+716 NNDAYLSR
-722 DENEALL
+722 LL
-729 TRILDIAANPEKLKE
+729 TLTPEEIKQL
-744 MNDEYQRAR
+744 NADYQRAR
-753 DAENAI
+753 DEENAM
-759 AETTTE
+759 AETKTRYT
-765 LKLANDETYQ
+765 LADDETYQ

-793 ITAYMAE
+793 IAAYMAE
-800 NDSALLAG
+800 NNNSLLAG
-808 IDDMRKTLEAEIPGI
+808 IDKMRETLEAEIPGI
-823 NALLEQLGFKQIDYE
+823 NALLEQLGFKQINYEIKNKPWVHDYGGARAGYAD
-838 LKDKP
+838 LFADVAKDKNAFNKDEAKA
-843 WLSDFFFGDAD
+843 LHA
-854 QREEDI
+854 I
-860 AHEKTAPTLKEQA
+860 K
-873 QARRAREQ
+873 
-881 ARARSGYADMIEE
+881 ARARSGYADMIED

-903 RAQRWNRFVEAKT
+903 RAQRWNRLVEMKT

-943 QWNNRATKYMPPLYM
+943 QWNNRATKDMPPLYM
-958 MDTIIANEAH
+958 MDTIIANAAH

-987 TTGGNFFSAIES
+987 TTGGNVFSAIES
-999 AIEAAKEIES
+999 AIDAAKEIES
-1009 RTIQEGFVT
+1009 RTIQEDFVT
-1018 QSIFNTLGE
+1018 QSIFNAFGE

-1034 SLKNNSAPNIFSNGD
+1034 SLRNNSAPNIFSNSD

-1082 KTVATAVAPIVNK
+1082 KTVATEVAPIVNK
-1095 TIGRG
+1095 IIGRG
-1100 IRGNLMKVVR
+1100 IRGNLMEVAR

>member
-23 NKIRQEMQ
+23 NKIRQEME
-31 QFQQELNSL
+31 QFQQELNSF

-50 FRAELQQAQQQ
+50 FRTELQQAQQQ

-75 IQSLQQTADGNGGS
+75 IQSLQEAADGDS
-89 GGSGGGVLSGFLSQL
+89 GGSGGGVLSGFLSRL

-136 ESIERASD
+136 ESIGLASD

-154 TFEDSAD
+154 TFEDSAS

-235 SGETEPLKALGLNLS
+235 SGETEPLKALGINMS

-260 KGMTK
+260 KGMNK

-358 IYDAQATYA
+358 IYDAKATYA

-377 NMEQESGEA
+377 NMEQESGKA

-481 KAAYQD
+481 KAAYHD
-487 AAESAYASFVR
+487 VVENAYQSFVR
-498 TMSDIGD
+498 TMAGTNAN
-505 YTFADTL
+505 YTFANTFD
-512 EEFMREAPDG
+512 EFFA
-522 SSQYN
+522 SQY
-527 DIIRARK
+527 DEVDRAIR
-534 GFYSDFHHTFTDVQE
+534 GVGDSSINLFDFGDMQAA
-549 NAWEMFTDAMNLQS
+549 AWSKLTEAMSLQT
-563 FDSSAAVGELEEV
+563 FDSSAAAGELEDV
-576 NKKIE
+576 NRQIA
-581 ETNDVLNENQTVLAR
+581 ETNDKLNENQTALAR
-596 ATAEREAYKRA
+596 ATAEWEAYKRA
-607 HPEVEKQVKF
+607 HPEAEEQVKF
-617 NKAIEDE
+617 NEAVENE

-658 GFSFMVKS
+658 GMGYMVTHT
-666 NWQEMQDMLNS
+666 QEEMKKLLD
-677 TYSEENVMGWWGQ
+677 TDYSKENVLSWYGT
-690 NADALNLYNSQLQ
+690 NADALHAYNDALQ
-703 QARAAGVDVGILQ
+703 QAEAAGVDVGILSGLTTYSRDNDAYLSRLL
-716 NLSSYS
+716 NL
-722 DENEALL
+722 
-729 TRILDIAANPEKLKE
+729 TPEEIKQL
-744 MNDEYQRAR
+744 NADYQRAR
-753 DAENAI
+753 DEENAM
-759 AETTTE
+759 AETKTRYT
-765 LKLANDETYQ
+765 LADDETYQ

-793 ITAYMAE
+793 IAAYMAE
-800 NDSALLAG
+800 NNSAVLAG
-808 IDDMRKTLEAEIPGI
+808 IDDMKQTLVKEIPQI
-823 NALLEQLGFKQIDYE
+823 NALLKILGFNNKIETKIHEWTTDFSQNETPYDFLGDISTGKGRAANAPLAVGGHLMEYWAPNPKTNPQELADVLAALEAKQKENQKVREGNGYWDKVQEAADKAYE
-838 LKDKP
+838 NRKQVAENLT
-843 WLSDFFFGDAD
+843 FI
-854 QREEDI
+854 REMHTTLETMQ
-860 AHEKTAPTLKEQA
+860 ENYLTALKE
-873 QARRAREQ
+873 R
-881 ARARSGYADMIEE
+881 
-894 GLMPDDIKA
+894 K
-903 RAQRWNRFVEAKT
+903 
-916 QEMNDIVDILE
+916 
-927 QRMEEN
+927 
-933 QRQREAEEAE
+933 
-943 QWNNRATKYMPPLYM
+943 
-958 MDTIIANEAH
+958 
-968 PKFVPN
+968 
-974 TYIGAPSSEQQEK
+974 
-987 TTGGNFFSAIES
+987 
-999 AIEAAKEIES
+999 
-1009 RTIQEGFVT
+1009 
-1018 QSIFNTLGE
+1018 
-1027 MMENYKE
+1027 
-1034 SLKNNSAPNIFSNGD
+1034 APNITNNED
-1049 GVLFVQVTNPD
+1049 GVLWVRIENPAD
-1060 EIANAVS
+1060 VAKAVS

-1073 INNTFSVDG
+1073 IQNNFSVDG
-1082 KTVATAVAPIVNK
+1082 KMIATAIAPYVNSAIGG
-1095 TIGRG
+1095 TIRS
-1100 IRGNLMKVVR
+1100 NLMFKKWGD

>member
-31 QFQQELNSL
+31 QFQQELNSF

-50 FRAELQQAQQQ
+50 FQAELQQAQQQ
-61 STQATEEIQRLQQQ
+61 STQATEEIKRLQQQ
-75 IQSLQQTADGNGGS
+75 IQSLQQAADGGGS
-89 GGSGGGVLSGFLSQL
+89 GDSGGGVLSGFLSRL

-119 AVNGINSIIDGI
+119 AVNGINSIIDDV

-136 ESIERASD
+136 ESIGLASD

-154 TFEDSAD
+154 TFEDSAS

-195 GIADDQVLQMSMDM
+195 GVADDQVLQMSTDM

-223 HDTAFEK
+223 HDAAFEK

-235 SGETEPLKALGLNLS
+235 SGETEPLKALGINMS

-260 KGMTK
+260 KGMNK

-353 ERDES
+353 ERDDA
-358 IYDAQATYA
+358 IYDAKATYA

-386 VKATKAWQEALE
+386 VKATKAWQKALE

-457 QLESLYARRDYLNS
+457 RLESLYARRDYLNS
-471 LIVGSNAEEV
+471 LIVGANAEEV
-481 KAAYQD
+481 KSAYHD
-487 AAESAYASFVR
+487 VVESAYQSFVR
-498 TMSDIGD
+498 TMAETNAN
-505 YTFADTL
+505 YTFANTFD
-512 EEFMREAPDG
+512 EFFA
-522 SSQYN
+522 SQYN
-527 DIIRARK
+527 EVDRAIR
-534 GFYSDFHHTFTDVQE
+534 GVGDSSINLFDFGDMQAA
-549 NAWEMFTDAMNLQS
+549 AWSKLTEAMSLQT
-563 FDSSAAVGELEEV
+563 FDSSAAAGELEEV
-576 NKKIE
+576 NRQIE
-581 ETNDVLNENQTVLAR
+581 ETNDKLNENQTALAR
-596 ATAEREAYKRA
+596 ATAEWEAYKRA
-607 HPEVEKQVKF
+607 HPEAEEQVKF
-617 NKAIEDE
+617 NEAIEDE

-636 DVDTYRADTLKKA
+636 DVETYRADTLKKA

-658 GFSFMVKS
+658 GMGYMVTHT
-666 NWQEMQDMLNS
+666 QEEMKKLLD
-677 TYSEENVMGWWGQ
+677 TDYSKENVLSWYGT
-690 NADALNLYNSQLQ
+690 NADALHAYNDALQ
-703 QARAAGVDVGILQ
+703 QAEASGVDVGILSGLTTYSRDNDAYLSRLL
-716 NLSSYS
+716 NL
-722 DENEALL
+722 
-729 TRILDIAANPEKLKE
+729 TPEEIKQL
-744 MNDEYQRAR
+744 NADYQRAR
-753 DAENAI
+753 DEENAM
-759 AETTTE
+759 AETKTRYT
-765 LKLANDETYQ
+765 LADDETYQ

-780 VQKSLEAFEQKDA
+780 VQKSLEAFEQKDEIA
-793 ITAYMAE
+793 AYMAE
-800 NDSALLAG
+800 NNNSLLAG
-808 IDDMRKTLEAEIPGI
+808 IDKMRKTLEAEIPGI
-823 NALLEQLGFKQIDYE
+823 NALLEQLGFKQIDYKI
-838 LKDKP
+838 KDKP
-843 WLSDFFFGDAD
+843 WVHDYGGARAGYAD
-854 QREEDI
+854 LFADVAKDKNAFNKDEAKALHAI
-860 AHEKTAPTLKEQA
+860 K
-873 QARRAREQ
+873 
-881 ARARSGYADMIEE
+881 ARARSGYADMIED

-903 RAQRWNRFVEAKT
+903 RAQRWNRLVEMKT

-943 QWNNRATKYMPPLYM
+943 QWNNRATKDMPPLYM
-958 MDTIIANEAH
+958 MDTIIANAAH

-999 AIEAAKEIES
+999 AIDAAKEIES
-1009 RTIQEGFVT
+1009 RTIQEDFVT
-1018 QSIFNTLGE
+1018 QSIFNALGE

-1034 SLKNNSAPNIFSNGD
+1034 SLRNNSAPNIFSNSD
-1049 GVLFVQVTNPD
+1049 GVLFVQVTNPG

-1082 KTVATAVAPIVNK
+1082 KTVATTVAPIVNK
-1095 TIGRG
+1095 IIGRG
-1100 IRGNLMKVVR
+1100 IRGNLMEVAR

>member
-23 NKIRQEMQ
+23 NKIRQEME

-40 AVHPTFDGGR
+40 AIHPTFDGGR
-50 FRAELQQAQQQ
+50 FQAELQQAQQQ
-61 STQATEEIQRLQQQ
+61 STQATEEIKRLQQQ
-75 IQSLQQTADGNGGS
+75 IQSLQQAADGGGS
-89 GGSGGGVLSGFLSQL
+89 GDSGGGVLSGFLSSL

-136 ESIERASD
+136 ESIGLASD

-154 TFEDSAD
+154 TFEDSAS

-235 SGETEPLKALGLNLS
+235 SGETEPLKALGINMS

-260 KGMTK
+260 KGMNK

-338 SDKSYQYTTAEKIMQ
+338 SDKSYQYKDAEKIYT
-353 ERDES
+353 ERNQTLF
-358 IYDAQATYA
+358 DAQATYA
-367 QSLTIVNSMR
+367 ESMTIVNAMR
-377 NMEQESGEA
+377 NMEDESGEA
-386 VKATKAWQEALE
+386 IKSTDAWRLAIEELI
-398 NLKNVM
+398 NVM
-404 PGLSQYVDLTSDAIM
+404 PGLAQYVDLTSDAII
-419 GNTERI
+419 GNTESI
-425 KQYVDTVNGVSLYG
+425 NQYVDAVNGVSQYA
-439 AHDTAVTDAQA
+439 AHENAVNDAA
-450 AVDETEK
+450 ALVDADK
-457 QLESLYARRDYLNS
+457 QELAKLNAYNQYLQSIIDSAESGT
-471 LIVGSNAEEV
+471 IKAER
-481 KAAYQD
+481 KAAL
-487 AAESAYASFVR
+487 ERAYEYFKSTVPNLA
-498 TMSDIGD
+498 
-505 YTFADTL
+505 FADTW
-512 EEFMREAPDG
+512 EEFTKSSPG
-522 SSQYN
+522 NPSQYTQQQN
-527 DIIRARK
+527 VQK
-534 GFYSDFHHTFTDVQE
+534 GLKREYGYYQLTGTAADAWNQLMEAEEAYNNPSAYYIAQQQE
-549 NAWEMFTDAMNLQS
+549 NQKQIEATTQKLQE
-563 FDSSAAVGELEEV
+563 DTKAY
-576 NKKIE
+576 
-581 ETNDVLNENQTVLAR
+581 ND
-596 ATAEREAYKRA
+596 ATAAQNDF
-607 HPEVEKQVKF
+607 VESNEKAKKQYDF
-617 NKAIEDE
+617 DKAVEDE

-636 DVDTYRADTLKKA
+636 DVETYRADTLKKA

-658 GFSFMVKS
+658 GMGYMVTHT
-666 NWQEMQDMLNS
+666 QEEMKKLLD
-677 TYSEENVMGWWGQ
+677 TDYSKENVLSWYGT
-690 NADALNLYNSQLQ
+690 NADALHAYNDALQ
-703 QARAAGVDVGILQ
+703 QAEASGVDVGILSGLTTYSRDNDAYLSRLL
-716 NLSSYS
+716 NL
-722 DENEALL
+722 
-729 TRILDIAANPEKLKE
+729 TPEEIKQL
-744 MNDEYQRAR
+744 NADYQRAR
-753 DAENAI
+753 DEENAM
-759 AETTTE
+759 AETKTRYT
-765 LKLANDETYQ
+765 LANDETYQ
-775 AMLET
+775 SMLSTME
-780 VQKSLEAFEQKDA
+780 KALEAFDQKDA

-800 NDSALLAG
+800 NDSAFLAG
-808 IDDMRKTLEAEIPGI
+808 IDDIRKTLEAEIPGI
-823 NALLEQLGFKQIDYE
+823 NALLEQLGLKQIDYE

-843 WLSDFFFGDAD
+843 WISDFFVRGDAD

-860 AHEKTAPTLKEQA
+860 AHEKAAPTLKEQA

-881 ARARSGYADMIEE
+881 ARARSGYADMIED

-903 RAQRWNRFVEAKT
+903 RAQRWNRLVEMKT

-927 QRMEEN
+927 QRMKEN

-943 QWNNRATKYMPPLYM
+943 QWNNRATKDMPPLYM
-958 MDTIIANEAH
+958 METIIANAAH

-987 TTGGNFFSAIES
+987 TTGGNVFSAIES
-999 AIEAAKEIES
+999 AIDAAKEIES
-1009 RTIQEGFVT
+1009 RTIQEDFVT
-1018 QSIFNTLGE
+1018 QSIFNALGE

-1034 SLKNNSAPNIFSNGD
+1034 SLRNNSAPNIFSNSD
-1049 GVLFVQVTNPD
+1049 GVLFVQVTNPG

-1095 TIGRG
+1095 IIGRG
-1100 IRGNLMKVVR
+1100 IRGNLMEVAR

>member
-31 QFQQELNSL
+31 QFQQELNSF

-50 FRAELQQAQQQ
+50 FRTELQQAQQQ

-75 IQSLQQTADGNGGS
+75 IQSLQQAADGGGS
-89 GGSGGGVLSGFLSQL
+89 GDSGGGVLSGFLSQL

-136 ESIERASD
+136 ESIGLASD

-154 TFEDSAD
+154 TFEDSAS

-235 SGETEPLKALGLNLS
+235 SGETEPLKALGINMS

-260 KGMTK
+260 KGMNK

-353 ERDES
+353 ERDDA
-358 IYDAQATYA
+358 IYDAKATYA

-481 KAAYQD
+481 KAAYHD
-487 AAESAYASFVR
+487 VVENAYQSFVR
-498 TMSDIGD
+498 TMAETNAN
-505 YTFADTL
+505 YTFANTFD
-512 EEFMREAPDG
+512 EFFA
-522 SSQYN
+522 SQY
-527 DIIRARK
+527 DEVDRAIR
-534 GFYSDFHHTFTDVQE
+534 GVGDSSINLFDFGDMQAA
-549 NAWEMFTDAMNLQS
+549 AWSKLTEAMSLQT
-563 FDSSAAVGELEEV
+563 FDSSAAARELEEV
-576 NKKIE
+576 NRQIE
-581 ETNDVLNENQTVLAR
+581 ETNDKLNENQTALAR
-596 ATAEREAYKRA
+596 ATAEWEAYKRA
-607 HPEVEKQVKF
+607 HPEVEEQVKF
-617 NKAIEDE
+617 NEAIEDE
-624 KKALEDLKTALK
+624 KKALENLKTALK

-658 GFSFMVKS
+658 GMGYMVTHT
-666 NWQEMQDMLNS
+666 QEEMKKLLD
-677 TYSEENVMGWWGQ
+677 TDYSKENVLSWYGT
-690 NADALNLYNSQLQ
+690 NADALHAYNDALQ
-703 QARAAGVDVGILQ
+703 QAEAAGVDVGILSGLTTYSRDNDAYLSRLL
-716 NLSSYS
+716 NL
-722 DENEALL
+722 
-729 TRILDIAANPEKLKE
+729 TPEEIKQL
-744 MNDEYQRAR
+744 NADYQRAR
-753 DAENAI
+753 DEENAM
-759 AETTTE
+759 AETKTRYT
-765 LKLANDETYQ
+765 LANDETYQ

-780 VQKSLEAFEQKDA
+780 VKKSLEAFEQKDA
-793 ITAYMAE
+793 IAAYMAE
-800 NDSALLAG
+800 NNNSLLAG
-808 IDDMRKTLEAEIPGI
+808 IDDMRKTLEEEIPGI
-823 NALLEQLGFKQIDYE
+823 NALLEQLGFKPIDYE
-838 LKDKP
+838 IKDKP
-843 WLSDFFFGDAD
+843 WVHDFGGSRAGYAD
-854 QREEDI
+854 LFDDVAKDKNAFNKDKAKALHAI
-860 AHEKTAPTLKEQA
+860 K
-873 QARRAREQ
+873 
-881 ARARSGYADMIEE
+881 ARARSGYADMIED

-903 RAQRWNRFVEAKT
+903 RAQRWNRLVEMKT
-916 QEMNDIVDILE
+916 QDMNDIVDILE

-933 QRQREAEEAE
+933 QRQREEEEEAA
-943 QWNNRATKYMPPLYM
+943 R
-958 MDTIIANEAH
+958 
-968 PKFVPN
+968 
-974 TYIGAPSSEQQEK
+974 
-987 TTGGNFFSAIES
+987 
-999 AIEAAKEIES
+999 AAKEARDNAQPKTWSDLSPVISSDEFKSAES
-1009 RTIQEGFVT
+1009 YEPVSNEKTNIFALPQTNKQEGSHFET
-1018 QSIFNTLGE
+1018 FDEYRTRTMLD
-1027 MMENYKE
+1027 
-1034 SLKNNSAPNIFSNGD
+1034 NSRVMQD
-1049 GVLFVQVTNPD
+1049 
-1060 EIANAVS
+1060 
-1067 GLPPTT
+1067 T
-1073 INNTFSVDG
+1073 INSMVETFKMTTQQSQTTQEVTISNPQDLAAYLQQPVTVVNNFSVDG
-1082 KTVATAVAPIVNK
+1082 TSVATVIAPIVNK

-1100 IRGNLMKVVR
+1100 IRGNLMEVAR

>member
-31 QFQQELNSL
+31 QFQQELNSF
-40 AVHPTFDGGR
+40 AVHPTFDAGR

-75 IQSLQQTADGNGGS
+75 IQSLQEAADGGGS
-89 GGSGGGVLSGFLSQL
+89 GDSGGGVLSGFLSRL

-119 AVNGINSIIDGI
+119 AVNGINSIIDGV

-136 ESIERASD
+136 ESIGLASD

-154 TFEDSAD
+154 TFEDSAS

-235 SGETEPLKALGLNLS
+235 SGETEPLKALGINMS

-260 KGMTK
+260 KGMNK

-338 SDKSYQYTTAEKIMQ
+338 SDKSYQYTTVEKIMQ

-358 IYDAQATYA
+358 IYDAKATYA

-377 NMEQESGEA
+377 NMEQESGKA

-481 KAAYQD
+481 KAAYHD
-487 AAESAYASFVR
+487 VVENAYQSFVR
-498 TMSDIGD
+498 TMAGTNAN
-505 YTFADTL
+505 YTFANTFD
-512 EEFMREAPDG
+512 EFFA
-522 SSQYN
+522 SQY
-527 DIIRARK
+527 DEVDRAIR
-534 GFYSDFHHTFTDVQE
+534 GVGDSSINLFDFGDMQAA
-549 NAWEMFTDAMNLQS
+549 AWSKLTEAMSLQT
-563 FDSSAAVGELEEV
+563 FDSSAAAGELEDV
-576 NKKIE
+576 NRQIA
-581 ETNDVLNENQTVLAR
+581 ETNDKLNENQTALAR
-596 ATAEREAYKRA
+596 ATAEWEAYKRA
-607 HPEVEKQVKF
+607 HPEAEEQVKF
-617 NKAIEDE
+617 NEAVENE

-658 GFSFMVKS
+658 GMGYMVTHK
-666 NWQEMQDMLNS
+666 QEEMKKLLD
-677 TYSEENVMGWWGQ
+677 TDYSKENVLSWYGT
-690 NADALNLYNSQLQ
+690 NADALHAYNDALQ
-703 QARAAGVDVGILQ
+703 QAEAAGVDVGILSGLTTYSRDNDAYLSRLL
-716 NLSSYS
+716 NL
-722 DENEALL
+722 
-729 TRILDIAANPEKLKE
+729 TPEEIKQL
-744 MNDEYQRAR
+744 NADYQRAR
-753 DAENAI
+753 DEENAM
-759 AETTTE
+759 AETKTRYT
-765 LKLANDETYQ
+765 LADDETYQ

-793 ITAYMAE
+793 IAAYMAE
-800 NDSALLAG
+800 NNSAVLAG
-808 IDDMRKTLEAEIPGI
+808 IDDMKQTLVKEIPQI
-823 NALLEQLGFKQIDYE
+823 NALLKILGFNNKIETKIHEWTTDFSQNETPYDFLGDISTGKGRAANAPLAVGGHLMEYWAPNPKTNPQELADVLAALEAKQKENQKVREGNGYWDKVQEAADKAYE
-838 LKDKP
+838 NRKQVAENLT
-843 WLSDFFFGDAD
+843 FI
-854 QREEDI
+854 REMHTTLETMQ
-860 AHEKTAPTLKEQA
+860 ENYLTALKE
-873 QARRAREQ
+873 R
-881 ARARSGYADMIEE
+881 
-894 GLMPDDIKA
+894 K
-903 RAQRWNRFVEAKT
+903 
-916 QEMNDIVDILE
+916 
-927 QRMEEN
+927 
-933 QRQREAEEAE
+933 
-943 QWNNRATKYMPPLYM
+943 
-958 MDTIIANEAH
+958 
-968 PKFVPN
+968 
-974 TYIGAPSSEQQEK
+974 
-987 TTGGNFFSAIES
+987 
-999 AIEAAKEIES
+999 
-1009 RTIQEGFVT
+1009 
-1018 QSIFNTLGE
+1018 
-1027 MMENYKE
+1027 
-1034 SLKNNSAPNIFSNGD
+1034 APNITNNED
-1049 GVLFVQVTNPD
+1049 GVLWVRIENPAD
-1060 EIANAVS
+1060 VAKAVS

-1073 INNTFSVDG
+1073 IQNNFSVDG
-1082 KTVATAVAPIVNK
+1082 KMIATAIAPYVNSAIGG
-1095 TIGRG
+1095 TIRS
-1100 IRGNLMKVVR
+1100 NLMFKKWGD

>member
-31 QFQQELNSL
+31 QFQQELNSF
-40 AVHPTFDGGR
+40 AVHPTFDAGR

-75 IQSLQQTADGNGGS
+75 IQSLQQAADGGDS

-136 ESIERASD
+136 ESIGLASD

-154 TFEDSAD
+154 TFEDSAS

-235 SGETEPLKALGLNLS
+235 SGETEPLKALGINMS

-260 KGMTK
+260 KGMNK

-353 ERDES
+353 ERDDA
-358 IYDAQATYA
+358 IYDAKATYA

-450 AVDETEK
+450 AVDETENR
-457 QLESLYARRDYLNS
+457 LESLYARRDYLNS
-471 LIVGSNAEEV
+471 LIVGANSEEV
-481 KAAYQD
+481 KSAYHD
-487 AAESAYASFVR
+487 VVESAYQSFVR
-498 TMSDIGD
+498 TMAETNAN
-505 YTFADTL
+505 YTFANTFD
-512 EEFMREAPDG
+512 EFFA
-522 SSQYN
+522 SQY
-527 DIIRARK
+527 DEVDRAIR
-534 GFYSDFHHTFTDVQE
+534 GVGDSSINLFDFGDMQAA
-549 NAWEMFTDAMNLQS
+549 AWSKLTEAMSLQT
-563 FDSSAAVGELEEV
+563 FDSSAAAGELEEV
-576 NKKIE
+576 NRQIE
-581 ETNDVLNENQTVLAR
+581 ETNDKLNENQTALAR
-596 ATAEREAYKRA
+596 ATAEWEAYKRA
-607 HPEVEKQVKF
+607 HPEVEEQVKF
-617 NKAIEDE
+617 NEAIEDE

-636 DVDTYRADTLKKA
+636 DVETYRADTLKKA

-658 GFSFMVKS
+658 GMGYMVTHT
-666 NWQEMQDMLNS
+666 QEEMKKLLD
-677 TYSEENVMGWWGQ
+677 TDYSKENVLSWYGT
-690 NADALNLYNSQLQ
+690 NADALHAYNDALQ
-703 QARAAGVDVGILQ
+703 QAEAAGVDVGILSGLTTYSRDNDAYLSRLL
-716 NLSSYS
+716 NL
-722 DENEALL
+722 
-729 TRILDIAANPEKLKE
+729 TPEEIKQL
-744 MNDEYQRAR
+744 NADYQRAR
-753 DAENAI
+753 NEENAM
-759 AETTTE
+759 AETKTRYT
-765 LKLANDETYQ
+765 LANDETYQ

-780 VQKSLEAFEQKDA
+780 VRKSLEAFQQAET
-793 ITAYMAE
+793 ITAYMEE
-800 NDSALLAG
+800 NDSAHLAG
-808 IDDMRKTLEAEIPGI
+808 IDKMKETLESELPGI
-823 NALLEQLGFKQIDYE
+823 NALLEKYGFGVQ
-838 LKDKP
+838 
-843 WLSDFFFGDAD
+843 LSDLTPKYRTDYSTNETHYDFLGDISTGKGRAAD
-854 QREEDI
+854 
-860 AHEKTAPTLKEQA
+860 APLAVGGHLVEYWAPNPETNPQEL
-873 QARRAREQ
+873 
-881 ARARSGYADMIEE
+881 ADV
-894 GLMPDDIKA
+894 LA
-903 RAQRWNRFVEAKT
+903 ALEAK
-916 QEMNDIVDILE
+916 Q
-927 QRMEEN
+927 EEN
-933 QRQREAEEAE
+933 QKVRE
-943 QWNNRATKYMPPLYM
+943 
-958 MDTIIANEAH
+958 
-968 PKFVPN
+968 
-974 TYIGAPSSEQQEK
+974 
-987 TTGGNFFSAIES
+987 GNGYWDKVQ
-999 AIEAAKEIES
+999 EAADKAYENRKQVAENLTFI
-1009 RTIQEGFVT
+1009 R
-1018 QSIFNTLGE
+1018 E
-1027 MMENYKE
+1027 MHTTFETMQENYLTALKE
-1034 SLKNNSAPNIFSNGD
+1034 RKATNITNNED
-1049 GVLFVQVTNPD
+1049 GVLWVRIENPAD
-1060 EIANAVS
+1060 VAKAVS

-1073 INNTFSVDG
+1073 IQNNFSVDG
-1082 KTVATAVAPIVNK
+1082 KMIATAIAPYVNSAIGG
-1095 TIGRG
+1095 TIRS
-1100 IRGNLMKVVR
+1100 NLMFKKWGD